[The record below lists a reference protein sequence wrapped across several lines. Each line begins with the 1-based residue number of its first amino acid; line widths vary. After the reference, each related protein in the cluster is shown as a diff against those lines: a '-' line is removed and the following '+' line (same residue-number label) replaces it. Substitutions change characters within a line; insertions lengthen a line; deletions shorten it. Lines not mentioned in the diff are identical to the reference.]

1 MIIATA
7 GHVDHGKT
15 KLLHA
20 LTGINADRLPEEQQR
35 GLTIDLG
42 YAFMPYQSI
51 TSNQHQTLGFIDVP
65 GHEKFLSNML
75 AGVGT
80 AHHAML
86 IVAGDEGM
94 MPQSH
99 EHLTILRLLAMDS
112 LTVVITK
119 SDLTTVEQQ
128 QQLEAKISLLLLQYG
143 FTQTTI
149 FHCSAIT
156 HQGIVELKQ
165 HLIELADSEQHH
177 DDSLNF
183 KLAID
188 RAFHVK
194 GSGLVVTGTAIN
206 GQINVGDSLCL
217 ISHNNLRKGHSQ
229 PQVVRV
235 KTIHAQGK
243 PAECATANQRVALN
257 ISGNIDKASLNRGD
271 WLLHT
276 APTTIIKRITV
287 KLTANQLIKHWQ
299 NVQIFHAATHTT
311 GRIALLE
318 NQQLITGD
326 SALAE
331 ISLDTPLCLTEQ
343 DRLLIRDPAQ
353 KTNLGSAIVI
363 DLLPPNR
370 GKRKP
375 QRLEYLHQR
384 AHINTLNEI
393 IEFKLQ
399 HAPQSRQQLIEQHQ
413 CNAAVISQLLA
424 ANETI
429 NQHGDYL
436 CYDSYQQALQQ
447 QIITTLEC
455 YHQQAQDNLGVGKER
470 LYRMAALNQ
479 PAAIFNAVINQLLN
493 QQLLANTRGW
503 LHLASHQLQLTAT
516 EQQWWQQIEQV
527 MLANPQPW
535 WVRDLAAEISADE
548 NEIRKLSYKLAQL
561 SYVAAIVK
569 DRYVTHDYLVKMAI
583 QVRQHT
589 AQYQKLETA
598 EFRNISQL
606 GRKVAIQL
614 LEYFDKIGFTKRKF
628 NYRELKDQDLLQGQD
643 KE

>member
-42 YAFMPYQSI
+42 YAFMAYHSPK
-51 TSNQHQTLGFIDVP
+51 SNQQQRLGFIDVP

-94 MPQSH
+94 MPQSY

-119 SDLTTVEQQ
+119 SDLTSVEQQ
-128 QQLEAKISLLLLQYG
+128 QQLEATLSQLLFQYG
-143 FTQTTI
+143 FTQATI
-149 FHCSAIT
+149 FHCSAHT
-156 HQGIVELKQ
+156 NDGINALKQ
-165 HLIELADSEQHH
+165 HLIELADNEQQH
-177 DDSLNF
+177 DNTLNF

-194 GSGLVVTGTAIN
+194 GSGLVVTGTALN

-217 ISHNNLRKGHSQ
+217 VSHNQLKKGRSQ
-229 PQVVRV
+229 PQIVRI
-235 KTIHAQGK
+235 KSIHAQGQ
-243 PAECATANQRVALN
+243 ATESATANQRVALN
-257 ISGNIDKASLNRGD
+257 ISGDIDKASLNRGD

-287 KLTANQLIKHWQ
+287 KLTANHLIKHWQ
-299 NVQIFHAATHTT
+299 NIQVFHAATHTT

-318 NQQLITGD
+318 DKQLALGET
-326 SALAE
+326 ALAE
-331 ISLDTPLCLTEQ
+331 ITLDTPLCLTEQ
-343 DRLLIRDPAQ
+343 DRLLLRDPAQ
-353 KTNLGSAIVI
+353 KINLGSAIVI

-370 GKRKP
+370 GKRTP
-375 QRLEYLHQR
+375 QRLEYLNQR
-384 AHINTLNEI
+384 ANLNALSDI

-399 HAPQSRQQLIEQHQ
+399 HAPQSRQKLLEQHQ
-413 CNAAVISQLLA
+413 CHTEVISQLLA
-424 ANETI
+424 SNTAIE
-429 NQHGDYL
+429 QYGDYL
-436 CYDSYQQALQQ
+436 CFDSYLQALQQ
-447 QIITTLEC
+447 HIIATLEQ
-455 YHQQAQDNLGVGKER
+455 YHQQAQDTLGVGKDR
-470 LYRMAALNQ
+470 LYRMTALNQ
-479 PAAIFNAVINQLLN
+479 PQVIFNAIINQLLN

-503 LHLASHQLQLTAT
+503 LHLAAHQLQLTQS
-516 EQQWWQQIEQV
+516 ELQCWHQIEQL
-527 MLANPQPW
+527 MTTDPQPW
-535 WVRDLAAEISADE
+535 WIRDLASAMGE
-548 NEIRKLSYKLAQL
+548 NEESLRKLGYKLAQL

-569 DRYVTHDYLVKMAI
+569 DRYVTHQYLVKMATE
-583 QVRQHT
+583 VRQHT

-628 NYRELKDQDLLQGQD
+628 NYRELKDQDLLQD
-643 KE
+643 

>member
-42 YAFMPYQSI
+42 YAFMAYHSPK
-51 TSNQHQTLGFIDVP
+51 SNQQQRLGFIDVP

-80 AHHAML
+80 AHHAMM

-94 MPQSH
+94 MPQSY

-119 SDLTTVEQQ
+119 SDLTSVEQQ
-128 QQLEAKISLLLLQYG
+128 QQLEATLSQLLFQYG
-143 FTQTTI
+143 FTQATI
-149 FHCSAIT
+149 FHCSAHT
-156 HQGIVELKQ
+156 NDGINALKQ
-165 HLIELADSEQHH
+165 HLIELADNEQQH
-177 DDSLNF
+177 DNTLNF

-194 GSGLVVTGTAIN
+194 GSGLVVTGTALN

-217 ISHNNLRKGHSQ
+217 VSHNQLKKGRSQ
-229 PQVVRV
+229 PQIVRI
-235 KTIHAQGK
+235 KSIHAQGQ
-243 PAECATANQRVALN
+243 ATESATANQRVALN
-257 ISGNIDKASLNRGD
+257 ISGDIDKASLNRGD

-287 KLTANQLIKHWQ
+287 KLTANHLIKHWQ
-299 NVQIFHAATHTT
+299 NIQVFHAATHTT

-318 NQQLITGD
+318 DKQLALGET
-326 SALAE
+326 ALAE
-331 ISLDTPLCLTEQ
+331 ITLDTPLCLTEQ
-343 DRLLIRDPAQ
+343 DRLLLRDPAQ
-353 KTNLGSAIVI
+353 KINLGSAIVI

-370 GKRKP
+370 GKRNP
-375 QRLEYLHQR
+375 QRLEYLNQR
-384 AHINTLNEI
+384 ANLNALSDI

-399 HAPQSRQQLIEQHQ
+399 HAPQSRQQLLEQHQ
-413 CNAAVISQLLA
+413 CHTEVISQLLA
-424 ANETI
+424 SNTAIE
-429 NQHGDYL
+429 QYGDYL

-447 QIITTLEC
+447 HIIATLEQ
-455 YHQQAQDNLGVGKER
+455 YHQQAQDTLGVGKDR
-470 LYRMAALNQ
+470 LYRMTALNQ
-479 PAAIFNAVINQLLN
+479 PQVIFNAIINQLLN

-503 LHLASHQLQLTAT
+503 LHLAAHQLQLTQP
-516 EQQWWQQIEQV
+516 ELQCWHQIEQL
-527 MLANPQPW
+527 MTTDPQPW
-535 WVRDLAAEISADE
+535 WIRDLASAMGE
-548 NEIRKLSYKLAQL
+548 NEESLRKLGYKLAQL

-569 DRYVTHDYLVKMAI
+569 DRYVTHQYLVKMATE
-583 QVRQHT
+583 VRQHT

-628 NYRELKDQDLLQGQD
+628 NYRELKDQDLLQD
-643 KE
+643 

>member
-42 YAFMPYQSI
+42 YAFMAYHSPK
-51 TSNQHQTLGFIDVP
+51 SNQQQRLGFIDVP

-94 MPQSH
+94 MPQSY

-119 SDLTTVEQQ
+119 SDLTSVEQQ
-128 QQLEAKISLLLLQYG
+128 QQLEATLSQLLFQYG
-143 FTQTTI
+143 FTQATI
-149 FHCSAIT
+149 FHCSAHT
-156 HQGIVELKQ
+156 NDGINALKQ
-165 HLIELADSEQHH
+165 HLIELADNEQQH
-177 DDSLNF
+177 DNTLNF

-194 GSGLVVTGTAIN
+194 GSGLVVTGTALN

-217 ISHNNLRKGHSQ
+217 VSHNQLKKGRSQ
-229 PQVVRV
+229 PQIVRI
-235 KTIHAQGK
+235 KSIHAQGQ
-243 PAECATANQRVALN
+243 ATESATANQRVALN
-257 ISGNIDKASLNRGD
+257 ISGDIDKASLNRGD

-287 KLTANQLIKHWQ
+287 KLTANHLIKHWQ
-299 NVQIFHAATHTT
+299 NIQVFHAATHTT

-318 NQQLITGD
+318 DKQLALGET
-326 SALAE
+326 ALAE
-331 ISLDTPLCLTEQ
+331 ITLDTPLCLTEQ
-343 DRLLIRDPAQ
+343 DRLLLRDPAQ
-353 KTNLGSAIVI
+353 KINLGSAIVI

-370 GKRKP
+370 GKRTP
-375 QRLEYLHQR
+375 QRLEYLNQR
-384 AHINTLNEI
+384 ANLNALSDI

-399 HAPQSRQQLIEQHQ
+399 HAPQSRQKLLEQHQ
-413 CNAAVISQLLA
+413 CHTEVISQLLA
-424 ANETI
+424 SNTAIE
-429 NQHGDYL
+429 QYGDYL
-436 CYDSYQQALQQ
+436 CFDSYLQALQQ
-447 QIITTLEC
+447 HIIATLEQ
-455 YHQQAQDNLGVGKER
+455 YHQQAQDTLGVGKDR
-470 LYRMAALNQ
+470 LYRMTALNQ
-479 PAAIFNAVINQLLN
+479 PQVIFNAIINQLLN

-503 LHLASHQLQLTAT
+503 LHLAAHQLQLTQP
-516 EQQWWQQIEQV
+516 ELQCWHQIEQL
-527 MLANPQPW
+527 MTTDPQPW
-535 WVRDLAAEISADE
+535 WIRDLASEIGEDE
-548 NEIRKLSYKLAQL
+548 ESLRKLGYKLAQL

-569 DRYVTHDYLVKMAI
+569 DRYVTHQYLVKMATE
-583 QVRQHT
+583 VRQHT

-628 NYRELKDQDLLQGQD
+628 NYRELKDQDLLQD
-643 KE
+643 

>member
-15 KLLHA
+15 RLLHA

-42 YAFMPYQSI
+42 YAFMPYHS
-51 TSNQHQTLGFIDVP
+51 TKSNQEQTLGFIDVP

-112 LTVVITK
+112 LTVVSTK
-119 SDLTTVEQQ
+119 SDLTTLEQQ
-128 QQLEAKISLLLLQYG
+128 QQLEATLSQLLFQYG
-143 FTQTTI
+143 FVHSTI
-149 FHCSAIT
+149 FHCSAHT
-156 HQGIVELKQ
+156 NDGIDALKQ
-165 HLIELADSEQHH
+165 HLIDLADNEQQH
-177 DDSLNF
+177 DNQLSF

-194 GSGLVVTGTAIN
+194 GAGLVVTGTALN
-206 GQINVGDSLCL
+206 GQINVGDNLCL
-217 ISHNNLRKGHSQ
+217 VSHSNLKKGHSQ
-229 PQVVRV
+229 PQMVRI
-235 KTIHAQGK
+235 KAIHAQGK
-243 PAECATANQRVALN
+243 SADYATANQRIALN
-257 ISGNIDKASLNRGD
+257 ISGDIDKANVNRGD
-271 WLLHT
+271 WLLQT

-287 KLTANQLIKHWQ
+287 KLTANQPIKHWQ
-299 NVQIFHAATHTT
+299 NTQVFHAATHTI

-318 NQQLITGD
+318 DKQLTEGHT
-326 SALAE
+326 ALAE
-331 ISLDTPLCLTEQ
+331 ITLDTPLCLTEQ
-343 DRLLIRDPAQ
+343 DRLLLRDPAQ
-353 KTNLGSAIVI
+353 KINLGSAIVI

-370 GKRKP
+370 GKRTP
-375 QRLEYLHQR
+375 QRLAYLNQR
-384 AHINTLNEI
+384 ASLDSLNDI
-393 IEFKLQ
+393 IAFKLQ
-399 HAPQSRQQLIEQHQ
+399 HAPQSRQQLLEQHQ
-413 CNAAVISQLLA
+413 CHTDIISQLLA
-424 ANETI
+424 SNTAIE
-429 NQHGDYL
+429 QYGDYL

-447 QIITTLEC
+447 HIIATLEQ
-455 YHQQAQDNLGVGKER
+455 YHQQAQDTLGVGKDR
-470 LYRMAALNQ
+470 LYRMTALNQ
-479 PAAIFNAVINQLLN
+479 PQVIFNAIINQLLD

-503 LHLASHQLQLTAT
+503 LHLAAHTLQLTAT

-527 MLANPQPW
+527 MVADPQPW
-535 WVRDLAAEISADE
+535 WIRDLASEIGEDE
-548 NEIRKLSYKLAQL
+548 AILRKLGYKLAQL

-569 DRYVTHDYLVKMAI
+569 DRYVSHQYLVHMATEI
-583 QVRQHT
+583 RQHT
-589 AQYQKLETA
+589 AQHQKLETA

-628 NYRELKDQDLLQGQD
+628 NYRELKDQDLLQD
-643 KE
+643 

>member
-42 YAFMPYQSI
+42 YAFMAYHS
-51 TSNQHQTLGFIDVP
+51 TKSNQQQRLGFIDVP

-86 IVAGDEGM
+86 VVAGDEGM
-94 MPQSH
+94 MPQSY

-128 QQLEAKISLLLLQYG
+128 QQLEATLSQLLFQYG
-143 FTQTTI
+143 FTQATI
-149 FHCSAIT
+149 FHCSAHT
-156 HQGIVELKQ
+156 NDGINALKQ
-165 HLIELADSEQHH
+165 HLIELADNEQQH
-177 DDSLNF
+177 DNTLNF

-194 GSGLVVTGTAIN
+194 GSGLVVTGTALN

-217 ISHNNLRKGHSQ
+217 VSHNQLKKGRSQ
-229 PQVVRV
+229 PQIVRI
-235 KTIHAQGK
+235 KSIHAQGQ
-243 PAECATANQRVALN
+243 ATESATANQRVALN
-257 ISGNIDKASLNRGD
+257 ISGDIDKASLNRGD

-287 KLTANQLIKHWQ
+287 KLTANHLIKHWQ
-299 NVQIFHAATHTT
+299 NIQVFHAATHTT

-318 NQQLITGD
+318 DKQLALGET
-326 SALAE
+326 ALAE
-331 ISLDTPLCLTEQ
+331 ITLDTPLCLTEQ
-343 DRLLIRDPAQ
+343 DRLLLRDPAQ
-353 KTNLGSAIVI
+353 KINLGSAIVI

-370 GKRKP
+370 GKRNP
-375 QRLEYLHQR
+375 QRLEYLNQR
-384 AHINTLNEI
+384 ASLNSLNDI
-393 IEFKLQ
+393 IAFKLQ
-399 HAPQSRQQLIEQHQ
+399 HAPQSRQQLLEQHQ
-413 CNAAVISQLLA
+413 CHTEVISQLLA
-424 ANETI
+424 SNTAIE
-429 NQHGDYL
+429 QYGDYL
-436 CYDSYQQALQQ
+436 CFDSYLQALQQ
-447 QIITTLEC
+447 HIIATLEQ
-455 YHQQAQDNLGVGKER
+455 YHQQAQDTLGVGKDR
-470 LYRMAALNQ
+470 LYRMTALNQ
-479 PAAIFNAVINQLLN
+479 PQVIFNAIINQLLN

-503 LHLASHQLQLTAT
+503 LHLAAHQLQLTQP
-516 EQQWWQQIEQV
+516 ELQCWHQIEQL
-527 MLANPQPW
+527 MTTDPQPW
-535 WVRDLAAEISADE
+535 WIRDLASAMGE
-548 NEIRKLSYKLAQL
+548 NEESLRKLGYKLAQL

-569 DRYVTHDYLVKMAI
+569 DRYVTHQYLVKMATE
-583 QVRQHT
+583 VRQHT

-628 NYRELKDQDLLQGQD
+628 NYRELKDQDLLQD
-643 KE
+643 

>member
-42 YAFMPYQSI
+42 YAFMAYHSPK
-51 TSNQHQTLGFIDVP
+51 SNQQQRLGFIDVP

-94 MPQSH
+94 MPQSY

-119 SDLTTVEQQ
+119 SDLTSVEQQ
-128 QQLEAKISLLLLQYG
+128 QQLEATLSQLLFQYG
-143 FTQTTI
+143 FTQATI
-149 FHCSAIT
+149 FHCSAHT
-156 HQGIVELKQ
+156 NDGINALKQ
-165 HLIELADSEQHH
+165 HLIELADNEQQH
-177 DDSLNF
+177 DNTLNF

-194 GSGLVVTGTAIN
+194 GSGLVVTGTALN

-217 ISHNNLRKGHSQ
+217 VSHNSLKKGHCQ
-229 PQVVRV
+229 PNIVRV
-235 KTIHAQGK
+235 KSIHAQGQ
-243 PAECATANQRVALN
+243 ATESATANQRVALN
-257 ISGNIDKASLNRGD
+257 ISGDIDKASLNRGD

-287 KLTANQLIKHWQ
+287 KLTANHLIKHWQ
-299 NVQIFHAATHTT
+299 NIQVFHAATHTT

-318 NQQLITGD
+318 DKQLALGET
-326 SALAE
+326 ALAE
-331 ISLDTPLCLTEQ
+331 ITLDTPLCLTEQ
-343 DRLLIRDPAQ
+343 DRLLLRDPAQ
-353 KTNLGSAIVI
+353 KINLGSAIVI

-370 GKRKP
+370 GKRTS
-375 QRLEYLHQR
+375 QRLDYLNQR
-384 AHINTLNEI
+384 ASLNSLNDI
-393 IEFKLQ
+393 IAFKLQ
-399 HAPQSRQQLIEQHQ
+399 HAPQSRQQLLEQHQ
-413 CNAAVISQLLA
+413 CHTEVISQLLA
-424 ANETI
+424 SNTAIE
-429 NQHGDYL
+429 QYGDYL
-436 CYDSYQQALQQ
+436 CFDSYLQALQQ
-447 QIITTLEC
+447 HIIATLEQ
-455 YHQQAQDNLGVGKER
+455 YHQQAQDTLGVGKDR
-470 LYRMAALNQ
+470 LYRMTALNQ
-479 PAAIFNAVINQLLN
+479 PQVIFNAIINQLLN

-503 LHLASHQLQLTAT
+503 LHLAAHQLQLTQP
-516 EQQWWQQIEQV
+516 ELQCWHQIEQL
-527 MLANPQPW
+527 MTTDPQPW
-535 WVRDLAAEISADE
+535 WIRDLASAMGE
-548 NEIRKLSYKLAQL
+548 NEESLRKLGYKLAQL

-569 DRYVTHDYLVKMAI
+569 DRYVTHQYLVKMATE
-583 QVRQHT
+583 VRQHT

-628 NYRELKDQDLLQGQD
+628 NYRELKDQDLLQD
-643 KE
+643 

>member
-42 YAFMPYQSI
+42 YAFMAYHSPK
-51 TSNQHQTLGFIDVP
+51 SNQQQRLGFIDVP

-94 MPQSH
+94 MPQSY

-119 SDLTTVEQQ
+119 SDLTSVEQQ
-128 QQLEAKISLLLLQYG
+128 QQLEATLSQLLFQYG
-143 FTQTTI
+143 FTQATI
-149 FHCSAIT
+149 FHCSAHT
-156 HQGIVELKQ
+156 NDGINALKQ
-165 HLIELADSEQHH
+165 HLIELADNEQQH
-177 DDSLNF
+177 DNTLNF

-194 GSGLVVTGTAIN
+194 GSGLVVTGTALN

-217 ISHNNLRKGHSQ
+217 VSHNQLKKGHSQ
-229 PQVVRV
+229 PHIVRV
-235 KTIHAQGK
+235 KSIHAQGQ
-243 PAECATANQRVALN
+243 ATESATANQRVALN
-257 ISGNIDKASLNRGD
+257 ISGDIDKASLNRGD

-299 NVQIFHAATHTT
+299 NIQVFHAATHTT

-318 NQQLITGD
+318 DKQLAEGN

-331 ISLDTPLCLTEQ
+331 ITLDTPLCLTEQ
-343 DRLLIRDPAQ
+343 DRLLLRDPAQ
-353 KTNLGSAIVI
+353 KINLGSAIVI

-370 GKRKP
+370 GKRNP
-375 QRLEYLHQR
+375 QRLEYLNQR
-384 AHINTLNEI
+384 ANLNALSDI

-399 HAPQSRQQLIEQHQ
+399 HAPQSRQQLLEQHQ
-413 CNAAVISQLLA
+413 CHTEVISQLLA
-424 ANETI
+424 SNTAIE
-429 NQHGDYL
+429 QYGDYL

-447 QIITTLEC
+447 HIIATLEQ
-455 YHQQAQDNLGVGKER
+455 YHQQAQDTLGVGKDR
-470 LYRMAALNQ
+470 LYRMTALNQ
-479 PAAIFNAVINQLLN
+479 PQVIFNAIINQLLN

-503 LHLASHQLQLTAT
+503 LHLAAHQLQLTQP
-516 EQQWWQQIEQV
+516 ELQCWHQIEQL
-527 MLANPQPW
+527 MTTDPQPW
-535 WVRDLAAEISADE
+535 WIRDLASAMGEDE
-548 NEIRKLSYKLAQL
+548 ESLRKLGYKLAQL

-569 DRYVTHDYLVKMAI
+569 DRYVSHQYLVQMATEI
-583 QVRQHT
+583 RQHT
-589 AQYQKLETA
+589 AQHQKLETA

-628 NYRELKDQDLLQGQD
+628 NYRELKDQDLLQD
-643 KE
+643 

>member
-42 YAFMPYQSI
+42 YAFMAYHSPK
-51 TSNQHQTLGFIDVP
+51 SNQQQRLGFIDVP

-80 AHHAML
+80 AHHAMM

-94 MPQSH
+94 MPQSY

-119 SDLTTVEQQ
+119 SDLTSVEQQ
-128 QQLEAKISLLLLQYG
+128 QQLEATLSQLLFQYG
-143 FTQTTI
+143 FSQATI
-149 FHCSAIT
+149 FHCSAHT
-156 HQGIVELKQ
+156 NDGINALKQ
-165 HLIELADSEQHH
+165 HLIELADNEQQH
-177 DDSLNF
+177 DNTLNF

-194 GSGLVVTGTAIN
+194 GSGLVVTGTALN

-217 ISHNNLRKGHSQ
+217 VSHNQLKKGRSQ
-229 PQVVRV
+229 PQIVRI
-235 KTIHAQGK
+235 KSIHAQGQ
-243 PAECATANQRVALN
+243 ATESATANQRVALN
-257 ISGNIDKASLNRGD
+257 ISGDIDKASLNRGD

-287 KLTANQLIKHWQ
+287 KLTANHLIKHWQ
-299 NVQIFHAATHTT
+299 NIQVFHAATHTT

-318 NQQLITGD
+318 DKQLALGET
-326 SALAE
+326 ALAE
-331 ISLDTPLCLTEQ
+331 ITLDTPLFLTEQ
-343 DRLLIRDPAQ
+343 DRLLLRDPAQ
-353 KTNLGSAIVI
+353 KINLGSAIVI

-370 GKRKP
+370 GKRNP
-375 QRLEYLHQR
+375 QRLEYLNQR
-384 AHINTLNEI
+384 ASLNSLNDI
-393 IEFKLQ
+393 IAFKLQ
-399 HAPQSRQQLIEQHQ
+399 HAPQSRQQLLEQHQ
-413 CNAAVISQLLA
+413 CHTEVISQLLA
-424 ANETI
+424 SNTAIE
-429 NQHGDYL
+429 QYGDYL
-436 CYDSYQQALQQ
+436 CFDSYLQALQQ
-447 QIITTLEC
+447 HIIATLEQ
-455 YHQQAQDNLGVGKER
+455 YHQQAQDTLGVGKDR
-470 LYRMAALNQ
+470 LYRMTALNQ
-479 PAAIFNAVINQLLN
+479 PQVIFNAIINQLLN

-503 LHLASHQLQLTAT
+503 LHLAAHQLQLTQP
-516 EQQWWQQIEQV
+516 ELQCWHQIEQL
-527 MLANPQPW
+527 MTTDPQPW
-535 WVRDLAAEISADE
+535 WIRDLASAMGE
-548 NEIRKLSYKLAQL
+548 NEESLRKLGYKLAQL

-569 DRYVTHDYLVKMAI
+569 DRYVTHQYLVKMATE
-583 QVRQHT
+583 VRQHT

-628 NYRELKDQDLLQGQD
+628 NYRELKDQDLLQD
-643 KE
+643 

>member
-42 YAFMPYQSI
+42 YAFMAYHSAK
-51 TSNQHQTLGFIDVP
+51 SNQQQRLGFIDVP

-94 MPQSH
+94 MPQSY

-119 SDLTTVEQQ
+119 SDLTSVEQQ
-128 QQLEAKISLLLLQYG
+128 QQLEATLSQLLFQYG
-143 FTQTTI
+143 FTQATI
-149 FHCSAIT
+149 FHCSAHT
-156 HQGIVELKQ
+156 NDGINALKQ
-165 HLIELADSEQHH
+165 HLIELADNEQQH
-177 DDSLNF
+177 DNTLNF

-194 GSGLVVTGTAIN
+194 GSGLVVTGTALN

-217 ISHNNLRKGHSQ
+217 VSHSNLKKGHSQ
-229 PQVVRV
+229 PHIVRV
-235 KTIHAQGK
+235 KSIHAQGQ
-243 PAECATANQRVALN
+243 ATESATANQRVALN
-257 ISGNIDKASLNRGD
+257 ISGDIDKASLNRGD

-287 KLTANQLIKHWQ
+287 KLTANHLIKHWQ
-299 NVQIFHAATHTT
+299 NIQVFHAATHTT

-318 NQQLITGD
+318 DKQLAEGN

-331 ISLDTPLCLTEQ
+331 ITLDTPLCLTEQ
-343 DRLLIRDPAQ
+343 DRLLLRDPAQ
-353 KTNLGSAIVI
+353 KINLGSAIVI

-370 GKRKP
+370 GKRTP
-375 QRLEYLHQR
+375 QRLDYLNQR
-384 AHINTLNEI
+384 ASLNSLNDI
-393 IEFKLQ
+393 IAFKLQ
-399 HAPQSRQQLIEQHQ
+399 HAPQSRQQLLEQHQ
-413 CNAAVISQLLA
+413 CHTEVISQLLA
-424 ANETI
+424 SNTAIE
-429 NQHGDYL
+429 QYGDYL

-447 QIITTLEC
+447 HIIATLEQ
-455 YHQQAQDNLGVGKER
+455 YHQQAQDTLGVGKDR
-470 LYRMAALNQ
+470 LYRMTALNQ
-479 PAAIFNAVINQLLN
+479 PQVIFNAIINQLLN

-503 LHLASHQLQLTAT
+503 LHLAAHQLQLTQP
-516 EQQWWQQIEQV
+516 ELQCWQQIEQL
-527 MLANPQPW
+527 MTTDPQPW
-535 WVRDLAAEISADE
+535 WIRDLASAMGE
-548 NEIRKLSYKLAQL
+548 NEESLRKLGYKLAQL

-569 DRYVTHDYLVKMAI
+569 DRYVTHEYLVKMATE
-583 QVRQHT
+583 VRQHT

-628 NYRELKDQDLLQGQD
+628 NYRELKDQDLLQD
-643 KE
+643 

>member
-42 YAFMPYQSI
+42 YAFMAYHSPK
-51 TSNQHQTLGFIDVP
+51 SNQQQRLGFIDVP

-94 MPQSH
+94 MPQSY

-119 SDLTTVEQQ
+119 SDLTSVEQQ
-128 QQLEAKISLLLLQYG
+128 QQLEATLSQLLFQYG
-143 FTQTTI
+143 FTQATI
-149 FHCSAIT
+149 FHCSAHT
-156 HQGIVELKQ
+156 NDGINALKQ
-165 HLIELADSEQHH
+165 HLIELADNEQQH
-177 DDSLNF
+177 DNTLNF

-194 GSGLVVTGTAIN
+194 GSGLVVTGTALN

-217 ISHNNLRKGHSQ
+217 VSHNQLKKGRSQ
-229 PQVVRV
+229 PQIVRI
-235 KTIHAQGK
+235 KSIHAQGQ
-243 PAECATANQRVALN
+243 ATESATANQRVALN
-257 ISGNIDKASLNRGD
+257 ISGDIDKASLNRGD

-287 KLTANQLIKHWQ
+287 KLTANHLIKHWQ
-299 NVQIFHAATHTT
+299 NIQVFHAATHTT

-318 NQQLITGD
+318 DKQLALGET
-326 SALAE
+326 ALAE
-331 ISLDTPLCLTEQ
+331 ITLDTPLCLTEQ
-343 DRLLIRDPAQ
+343 DRLLLRDPAQ
-353 KTNLGSAIVI
+353 KINLGSAIVI

-370 GKRKP
+370 GKRTP
-375 QRLEYLHQR
+375 QRLEYLNQR
-384 AHINTLNEI
+384 ANLNALSDI

-399 HAPQSRQQLIEQHQ
+399 HAPQSRQKLLEQHQ
-413 CNAAVISQLLA
+413 CHTEVISQLLA
-424 ANETI
+424 SNTAIE
-429 NQHGDYL
+429 QYGDYL
-436 CYDSYQQALQQ
+436 CFDSYLQALQQ
-447 QIITTLEC
+447 HIIATLEQ
-455 YHQQAQDNLGVGKER
+455 YHQQAQDTLGVGKDR
-470 LYRMAALNQ
+470 LYRMTALNQ
-479 PAAIFNAVINQLLN
+479 PQVIFNAIINQLLN

-503 LHLASHQLQLTAT
+503 LHLAAHQLQLTQS
-516 EQQWWQQIEQV
+516 ELQCWHQIEQL
-527 MLANPQPW
+527 MTTDPQPW
-535 WVRDLAAEISADE
+535 WIRDLASEIGEDE
-548 NEIRKLSYKLAQL
+548 ESLRKLGYKLAQL

-569 DRYVTHDYLVKMAI
+569 DRYVTHQYLVKMATE
-583 QVRQHT
+583 VRQHT

-628 NYRELKDQDLLQGQD
+628 NYRELKDQDLLQD
-643 KE
+643 

>member
-42 YAFMPYQSI
+42 YAFMAYHSPK
-51 TSNQHQTLGFIDVP
+51 SNQQQRLGFIDVP

-94 MPQSH
+94 MPQSY

-119 SDLTTVEQQ
+119 SDLTSVEQQ
-128 QQLEAKISLLLLQYG
+128 QQLEATLSQLLFQYG
-143 FTQTTI
+143 FTQATI
-149 FHCSAIT
+149 FHCSAHT
-156 HQGIVELKQ
+156 NDGINALKQ
-165 HLIELADSEQHH
+165 HLIELADNEQQH
-177 DDSLNF
+177 DNTLNF

-194 GSGLVVTGTAIN
+194 GSGLVVTGTALN

-217 ISHNNLRKGHSQ
+217 VSHNQLKKGRSQ
-229 PQVVRV
+229 PQIVRI
-235 KTIHAQGK
+235 KSIHAQGQ
-243 PAECATANQRVALN
+243 ATESATANQRVALN
-257 ISGNIDKASLNRGD
+257 ISGDIDKASLNRGD

-287 KLTANQLIKHWQ
+287 KLTANHLIKHWQ
-299 NVQIFHAATHTT
+299 NIQVFHAATHTT

-318 NQQLITGD
+318 DKQLALGET
-326 SALAE
+326 ALAE
-331 ISLDTPLCLTEQ
+331 ITLDTPLCLTEQ
-343 DRLLIRDPAQ
+343 DRLLLRDPAQ
-353 KTNLGSAIVI
+353 KINLGSAIVI

-370 GKRKP
+370 GKRTP
-375 QRLEYLHQR
+375 QRLDYLNQR
-384 AHINTLNEI
+384 ASLNSLNDI
-393 IEFKLQ
+393 IAFKLQ
-399 HAPQSRQQLIEQHQ
+399 HAPQSRQQLLEQHQ
-413 CNAAVISQLLA
+413 CHTEVISQLLA
-424 ANETI
+424 SNTAIE
-429 NQHGDYL
+429 QYGDYL
-436 CYDSYQQALQQ
+436 CFDSYLQALQQ
-447 QIITTLEC
+447 HIIATLEQ
-455 YHQQAQDNLGVGKER
+455 YHQQAQDTLGVGKDR
-470 LYRMAALNQ
+470 LYRMTALNQ
-479 PAAIFNAVINQLLN
+479 PQVIFNAIINQLLN

-503 LHLASHQLQLTAT
+503 LHLAAHQLQLTQP
-516 EQQWWQQIEQV
+516 ELQCWHQIEQL
-527 MLANPQPW
+527 MTTDPQPW
-535 WVRDLAAEISADE
+535 WIRDLASAMGE
-548 NEIRKLSYKLAQL
+548 NEESLRKLGYKLAQL

-569 DRYVTHDYLVKMAI
+569 DRYVSHQYLVQMATEI
-583 QVRQHT
+583 RQHT
-589 AQYQKLETA
+589 AQHQKLETA
-598 EFRNISQL
+598 EFRNISKL

-628 NYRELKDQDLLQGQD
+628 NYRELKDQDLLQD
-643 KE
+643 

>member
-42 YAFMPYQSI
+42 YAFMAYHSEK
-51 TSNQHQTLGFIDVP
+51 SNQQQRLGFIDVP

-94 MPQSH
+94 MPQSY

-119 SDLTTVEQQ
+119 SDLTSVEQQ
-128 QQLEAKISLLLLQYG
+128 QQLEATLSQLLFQYG
-143 FTQTTI
+143 FTQATI
-149 FHCSAIT
+149 FHCSAHT
-156 HQGIVELKQ
+156 NDGINALKQ
-165 HLIELADSEQHH
+165 HLIELADNEQQH
-177 DDSLNF
+177 DNTLNF

-194 GSGLVVTGTAIN
+194 GSGLVVTGTALN

-217 ISHNNLRKGHSQ
+217 VSHNQLKKGRSQ
-229 PQVVRV
+229 PQIVRI
-235 KTIHAQGK
+235 KSIHAQGQ
-243 PAECATANQRVALN
+243 ATESATANQRVALN
-257 ISGNIDKASLNRGD
+257 ISGDIDKASLNRGD

-287 KLTANQLIKHWQ
+287 KLTANHLIKHWQ
-299 NVQIFHAATHTT
+299 NIQVFHAATHTT

-318 NQQLITGD
+318 DKQLALGET
-326 SALAE
+326 ALAE
-331 ISLDTPLCLTEQ
+331 ITLDTPLFLTEQ
-343 DRLLIRDPAQ
+343 DRLLLRDPAQ
-353 KTNLGSAIVI
+353 KINLGSAIVI

-370 GKRKP
+370 GKRNP
-375 QRLEYLHQR
+375 QRLEYLNQR
-384 AHINTLNEI
+384 ANLNALSDI

-399 HAPQSRQQLIEQHQ
+399 HAPQSRQQLLEQHQ
-413 CNAAVISQLLA
+413 CHTEVISQLLA
-424 ANETI
+424 SNTAIE
-429 NQHGDYL
+429 QYGDYL

-447 QIITTLEC
+447 HIIATLEQ
-455 YHQQAQDNLGVGKER
+455 YHQQAQDTLGVGKDR
-470 LYRMAALNQ
+470 LYRMTALNQ
-479 PAAIFNAVINQLLN
+479 PQVIFNAIINQLLN

-503 LHLASHQLQLTAT
+503 LHLAAHQLQLTQS
-516 EQQWWQQIEQV
+516 ELQCWHQIEQL
-527 MLANPQPW
+527 MTTDPQPW
-535 WVRDLAAEISADE
+535 WIRDLASEIGE
-548 NEIRKLSYKLAQL
+548 NEESLRKLGYKLAQL

-569 DRYVTHDYLVKMAI
+569 DRYVTHQYLVKMATE
-583 QVRQHT
+583 VRQHT

-628 NYRELKDQDLLQGQD
+628 NYRELKDQDLLQD
-643 KE
+643 

>member
-42 YAFMPYQSI
+42 YAFMAYHSPK
-51 TSNQHQTLGFIDVP
+51 SNQQQRLGFIDVP

-94 MPQSH
+94 MPQSY

-119 SDLTTVEQQ
+119 SDLTSVEQQ
-128 QQLEAKISLLLLQYG
+128 QQLEATLSQLLFQYG
-143 FTQTTI
+143 FTQATI
-149 FHCSAIT
+149 FHCSAHT
-156 HQGIVELKQ
+156 NDGINALKQ
-165 HLIELADSEQHH
+165 HLIELADNEQQH
-177 DDSLNF
+177 DNTLNF

-194 GSGLVVTGTAIN
+194 GSGLVVTGTALN

-217 ISHNNLRKGHSQ
+217 VSHNQLKKGRSQ
-229 PQVVRV
+229 PQIVRI
-235 KTIHAQGK
+235 KSIHAQGQ
-243 PAECATANQRVALN
+243 ATESATANQRVALN
-257 ISGNIDKASLNRGD
+257 ISGDIDKANLNRGD

-287 KLTANQLIKHWQ
+287 KLTANHLIKHWQ
-299 NVQIFHAATHTT
+299 NIQVFHAATHTT

-318 NQQLITGD
+318 DKQLALGET
-326 SALAE
+326 ALAE
-331 ISLDTPLCLTEQ
+331 ITLDTPLCLTEQ
-343 DRLLIRDPAQ
+343 DRLLLRDPAQ
-353 KTNLGSAIVI
+353 KINLGSAIVI

-370 GKRKP
+370 GKRNP
-375 QRLEYLHQR
+375 QRLEYLNQR
-384 AHINTLNEI
+384 ANLNALSDI

-399 HAPQSRQQLIEQHQ
+399 HAPQSRQQLLEQHQ
-413 CNAAVISQLLA
+413 CHTEVISQLLA
-424 ANETI
+424 SNTAIE
-429 NQHGDYL
+429 QYGDYL
-436 CYDSYQQALQQ
+436 CFDSYLQALQQ
-447 QIITTLEC
+447 HIIATLEQ
-455 YHQQAQDNLGVGKER
+455 YHQQAQDTLGVGKDR
-470 LYRMAALNQ
+470 LYRMTALNQ
-479 PAAIFNAVINQLLN
+479 PQVIFNAIINQLLN

-503 LHLASHQLQLTAT
+503 LHLAAHQLQLTQP
-516 EQQWWQQIEQV
+516 ELQCWHQIEQL
-527 MLANPQPW
+527 MTTDPQPW
-535 WVRDLAAEISADE
+535 WIRDLASEIGEDE
-548 NEIRKLSYKLAQL
+548 ESLRKLGYKLAQL

-569 DRYVTHDYLVKMAI
+569 DRYVTHQYLVKMATE
-583 QVRQHT
+583 VRQHT
-589 AQYQKLETA
+589 AQHQKLETA
-598 EFRNISQL
+598 EFRNISKL

-628 NYRELKDQDLLQGQD
+628 NYRELKDQDLLQD
-643 KE
+643 

>member
-42 YAFMPYQSI
+42 YAFMAYHSPK
-51 TSNQHQTLGFIDVP
+51 SNQQQRLGFIDVP

-94 MPQSH
+94 MPQSY

-119 SDLTTVEQQ
+119 SDLTSVEQQ
-128 QQLEAKISLLLLQYG
+128 QQLEATLSQLLFQYG
-143 FTQTTI
+143 FTQATI
-149 FHCSAIT
+149 FHCSAHT
-156 HQGIVELKQ
+156 NDGINALKQ
-165 HLIELADSEQHH
+165 HLIELADNEQQH
-177 DDSLNF
+177 DNTLNF

-194 GSGLVVTGTAIN
+194 GSGLVVTGTALN

-217 ISHNNLRKGHSQ
+217 VSHNQLKKGRSQ
-229 PQVVRV
+229 PQIVRI
-235 KTIHAQGK
+235 KSIHAQGQ
-243 PAECATANQRVALN
+243 ATESATANQRVALN
-257 ISGNIDKASLNRGD
+257 ISGDIDKASLNRGD

-287 KLTANQLIKHWQ
+287 KLTANHLIKHWQ
-299 NVQIFHAATHTT
+299 NIQVFHAATHTT

-318 NQQLITGD
+318 DKQLALGET
-326 SALAE
+326 ALAE
-331 ISLDTPLCLTEQ
+331 ITLDTPLCLTEQ
-343 DRLLIRDPAQ
+343 DRLLLRDPAQ
-353 KTNLGSAIVI
+353 KINLGSAIVI

-370 GKRKP
+370 GKRNP
-375 QRLEYLHQR
+375 QRLEYLNQR
-384 AHINTLNEI
+384 ASLNSLNDI
-393 IEFKLQ
+393 IAFKLQ
-399 HAPQSRQQLIEQHQ
+399 HAPQSRQQLLEQHQ
-413 CNAAVISQLLA
+413 CHTDIISQLLA
-424 ANETI
+424 SNTAIE
-429 NQHGDYL
+429 QYGDYL
-436 CYDSYQQALQQ
+436 CFDSYLQALQQ
-447 QIITTLEC
+447 HIIATLEQ
-455 YHQQAQDNLGVGKER
+455 YHQQAQDTLGVGKDR
-470 LYRMAALNQ
+470 LYRMTALNQ
-479 PAAIFNAVINQLLN
+479 PQVIFNAIINQLLN

-503 LHLASHQLQLTAT
+503 LHLAAHQLQLTQS
-516 EQQWWQQIEQV
+516 ELQCWHQIEQL
-527 MLANPQPW
+527 MTTDPQPW
-535 WVRDLAAEISADE
+535 WIRDLASAMDE
-548 NEIRKLSYKLAQL
+548 NEESLRKLGYKLAQL

-569 DRYVTHDYLVKMAI
+569 DRYVSHQYLVQMATEI
-583 QVRQHT
+583 RQHT
-589 AQYQKLETA
+589 AQHQKLETA

-628 NYRELKDQDLLQGQD
+628 NYRELKDQDLLQD
-643 KE
+643 

>member
-42 YAFMPYQSI
+42 YAFMAYHSPK
-51 TSNQHQTLGFIDVP
+51 SNQQQRLGFIDVP

-86 IVAGDEGM
+86 VVAGDEGM
-94 MPQSH
+94 MPQSY

-128 QQLEAKISLLLLQYG
+128 QQLEATLSQLLFQYG
-143 FTQTTI
+143 FTQATI
-149 FHCSAIT
+149 FHCSAHT
-156 HQGIVELKQ
+156 NDGINALKQ
-165 HLIELADSEQHH
+165 HLIELADNEQQH
-177 DDSLNF
+177 DNTLNF

-194 GSGLVVTGTAIN
+194 GSGLVVTGTALN

-217 ISHNNLRKGHSQ
+217 VSHNQLKKGRSQ
-229 PQVVRV
+229 PQIVRI
-235 KTIHAQGK
+235 KSIHAQGQ
-243 PAECATANQRVALN
+243 ATESATANQRVALN
-257 ISGNIDKASLNRGD
+257 ISGDIDKASLNRGD

-287 KLTANQLIKHWQ
+287 KLTANHLIKHWQ
-299 NVQIFHAATHTT
+299 NIQVFHAATHTT

-318 NQQLITGD
+318 DKQLALGET
-326 SALAE
+326 ALAE
-331 ISLDTPLCLTEQ
+331 ITLDTPLCLTEQ
-343 DRLLIRDPAQ
+343 DRLLLRDPAQ
-353 KTNLGSAIVI
+353 KINLGSAIVI

-370 GKRKP
+370 GKRTP
-375 QRLEYLHQR
+375 QRLEYLNQR
-384 AHINTLNEI
+384 ANLNALSDI

-399 HAPQSRQQLIEQHQ
+399 HAPQSRQKLLEQHQ
-413 CNAAVISQLLA
+413 CHTEVISQLLA
-424 ANETI
+424 SNTAIE
-429 NQHGDYL
+429 QYGDYL
-436 CYDSYQQALQQ
+436 CFDSYLQALQQ
-447 QIITTLEC
+447 HIIATLEQ
-455 YHQQAQDNLGVGKER
+455 YHQQAQDTLGVGKDR
-470 LYRMAALNQ
+470 LYRMTALNQ
-479 PAAIFNAVINQLLN
+479 PQVIFNAIINQLLN

-503 LHLASHQLQLTAT
+503 LHLAAHQLQLTQS
-516 EQQWWQQIEQV
+516 ELQCWHQIEQL
-527 MLANPQPW
+527 MTTDPQPW
-535 WVRDLAAEISADE
+535 WIRDLASEIGEDE
-548 NEIRKLSYKLAQL
+548 ESLRKLGYKLAQL

-569 DRYVTHDYLVKMAI
+569 DRYVTHQYLVKMATE
-583 QVRQHT
+583 VRQHT

-628 NYRELKDQDLLQGQD
+628 NYRELKDQDLLQD
-643 KE
+643 

>member
-42 YAFMPYQSI
+42 YAFMAYHSPK
-51 TSNQHQTLGFIDVP
+51 SNQQQRLGFIDVP

-94 MPQSH
+94 MPQSY

-119 SDLTTVEQQ
+119 SDLTSVEQQ
-128 QQLEAKISLLLLQYG
+128 QQLEATLSQLLFQYG
-143 FTQTTI
+143 FTQATI
-149 FHCSAIT
+149 FHCSAHT
-156 HQGIVELKQ
+156 NDGINALKQ
-165 HLIELADSEQHH
+165 HLIELADNEQQH
-177 DDSLNF
+177 DNTLNF

-194 GSGLVVTGTAIN
+194 GSGLVVTGTALN

-217 ISHNNLRKGHSQ
+217 VSHNQLKKGRSQ
-229 PQVVRV
+229 PQIVRI
-235 KTIHAQGK
+235 KSIHAQGQ
-243 PAECATANQRVALN
+243 ATESATANQRVALN
-257 ISGNIDKASLNRGD
+257 ISGDIDKASLNRGD

-287 KLTANQLIKHWQ
+287 KLTANHLIKHWQ
-299 NVQIFHAATHTT
+299 NIQVFHAATHTT

-318 NQQLITGD
+318 DKQLALGET
-326 SALAE
+326 ALAE
-331 ISLDTPLCLTEQ
+331 ITLDTPLCLTEQ
-343 DRLLIRDPAQ
+343 DRLLLRDPAQ
-353 KTNLGSAIVI
+353 KINLGSAIVI

-370 GKRKP
+370 GKRNP
-375 QRLEYLHQR
+375 QRLEYLNQR
-384 AHINTLNEI
+384 ANLNALSDI

-399 HAPQSRQQLIEQHQ
+399 HAPQSRQQLLEQHQ
-413 CNAAVISQLLA
+413 CHTEVISQLLA
-424 ANETI
+424 SNTAIE
-429 NQHGDYL
+429 QYGDYL

-447 QIITTLEC
+447 HIIATLEQ
-455 YHQQAQDNLGVGKER
+455 YHQQAQDTLGVGKDR
-470 LYRMAALNQ
+470 LYRMTALNQ
-479 PAAIFNAVINQLLN
+479 PQVIFNAIINQLLN

-503 LHLASHQLQLTAT
+503 LHLAAHQLQLTQP
-516 EQQWWQQIEQV
+516 ELQCWHQIEQL
-527 MLANPQPW
+527 MTTDPQPW
-535 WVRDLAAEISADE
+535 WIRDLASAMGE
-548 NEIRKLSYKLAQL
+548 NEESLRKLGYKLAQL

-569 DRYVTHDYLVKMAI
+569 DRYVTHQYLVKMATE
-583 QVRQHT
+583 VRQHT

-628 NYRELKDQDLLQGQD
+628 NYRELKDQDLLQD
-643 KE
+643 

>member
-42 YAFMPYQSI
+42 YAFMAYHSPK
-51 TSNQHQTLGFIDVP
+51 SNQQQRLGFIDVP

-94 MPQSH
+94 MPQSY

-119 SDLTTVEQQ
+119 SDLTSVEQQ
-128 QQLEAKISLLLLQYG
+128 QQLEATLSQLLFQYG
-143 FTQTTI
+143 FTQATI
-149 FHCSAIT
+149 FHCSAHT
-156 HQGIVELKQ
+156 NDGINALKQ
-165 HLIELADSEQHH
+165 HLIELADNEQQH
-177 DDSLNF
+177 DNTLNF

-194 GSGLVVTGTAIN
+194 GSGLVVTGTALN

-217 ISHNNLRKGHSQ
+217 VSHNSLKKGHCQ
-229 PQVVRV
+229 PNIVRV
-235 KTIHAQGK
+235 KSIHAQGQ
-243 PAECATANQRVALN
+243 ATESATANQRVALN
-257 ISGNIDKASLNRGD
+257 ISGDIDKASLNRGD

-287 KLTANQLIKHWQ
+287 KLTANHLIKHWQ
-299 NVQIFHAATHTT
+299 NIQVFHAATHTT

-318 NQQLITGD
+318 DKQLALGET
-326 SALAE
+326 ALAE
-331 ISLDTPLCLTEQ
+331 ITLDTPLCLTEQ
-343 DRLLIRDPAQ
+343 DRLLLRDPAQ
-353 KTNLGSAIVI
+353 KINLGSAIVI

-370 GKRKP
+370 GKRTS
-375 QRLEYLHQR
+375 QRLDYLNQR
-384 AHINTLNEI
+384 ASLNSLNDI
-393 IEFKLQ
+393 IAFKLQ
-399 HAPQSRQQLIEQHQ
+399 HAPQSRQQLLEQHQ
-413 CNAAVISQLLA
+413 CHTEVISQLLA
-424 ANETI
+424 SNTAIE
-429 NQHGDYL
+429 QYGDYL
-436 CYDSYQQALQQ
+436 CFDSYLQALQQ
-447 QIITTLEC
+447 HIIATLEQ
-455 YHQQAQDNLGVGKER
+455 YHQQAQDTLGVGKDR
-470 LYRMAALNQ
+470 LYRMTALNQ
-479 PAAIFNAVINQLLN
+479 PQVIFNAIINQLLN

-503 LHLASHQLQLTAT
+503 LHLAAHQLQLTQP
-516 EQQWWQQIEQV
+516 ELQCWHQIEQL
-527 MLANPQPW
+527 MTTDPQPW
-535 WVRDLAAEISADE
+535 WIRDLASEMGE
-548 NEIRKLSYKLAQL
+548 NEESLRKLGYKLAQL

-569 DRYVTHDYLVKMAI
+569 DRYVTHQYLVKMATE
-583 QVRQHT
+583 VRQHT

-628 NYRELKDQDLLQGQD
+628 NYRELKDQDLLQD
-643 KE
+643 

>member
-42 YAFMPYQSI
+42 YAFMAYHSPK
-51 TSNQHQTLGFIDVP
+51 SNQQQRLGFIDVP

-94 MPQSH
+94 MPQSY

-119 SDLTTVEQQ
+119 SDLTSVEQQ
-128 QQLEAKISLLLLQYG
+128 QQLEATLSQLLFQYG
-143 FTQTTI
+143 FTQATI
-149 FHCSAIT
+149 FHCSAHT
-156 HQGIVELKQ
+156 NDGINALKQ
-165 HLIELADSEQHH
+165 HLIELADNEQQH
-177 DDSLNF
+177 DNTLNF

-194 GSGLVVTGTAIN
+194 GSGLVVTGTALN

-217 ISHNNLRKGHSQ
+217 VSHNQLKKGRSQ
-229 PQVVRV
+229 PQIVRI
-235 KTIHAQGK
+235 KSIHAQGQ
-243 PAECATANQRVALN
+243 ATESATANQRVALN
-257 ISGNIDKASLNRGD
+257 ISGDIDKASLNRGD

-287 KLTANQLIKHWQ
+287 KLTANHLIKHWQ
-299 NVQIFHAATHTT
+299 NIQVFHAATHTT

-318 NQQLITGD
+318 DKQLALGET
-326 SALAE
+326 ALAE
-331 ISLDTPLCLTEQ
+331 ITLDTPLCLTEQ
-343 DRLLIRDPAQ
+343 DRLLLRDPAQ
-353 KTNLGSAIVI
+353 KINLGSAIVI

-370 GKRKP
+370 GKRNP
-375 QRLEYLHQR
+375 QRLEYLNQR
-384 AHINTLNEI
+384 ASLNSLNDI
-393 IEFKLQ
+393 IAFKLQ
-399 HAPQSRQQLIEQHQ
+399 HAPQSRQQLLEQHQ
-413 CNAAVISQLLA
+413 CHTEVISQLLA
-424 ANETI
+424 SNTAIE
-429 NQHGDYL
+429 QYGDYL
-436 CYDSYQQALQQ
+436 CFDSYLQALQQ
-447 QIITTLEC
+447 HIIATLEQ
-455 YHQQAQDNLGVGKER
+455 YHQQAQDTLGVGKDR
-470 LYRMAALNQ
+470 LYRMTALNQ
-479 PAAIFNAVINQLLN
+479 PQVIFNAIINQLLN

-503 LHLASHQLQLTAT
+503 LHLAAHQLQLTQP
-516 EQQWWQQIEQV
+516 ELQCWHQIEQL
-527 MLANPQPW
+527 MTTDPQPW
-535 WVRDLAAEISADE
+535 WIRDLASAMGE
-548 NEIRKLSYKLAQL
+548 NEESLRKLGYKLAQL

-569 DRYVTHDYLVKMAI
+569 DRYVTHQYLVKMATE
-583 QVRQHT
+583 VRQHT

-628 NYRELKDQDLLQGQD
+628 NYRELKDQDLLQD
-643 KE
+643 

>member
-42 YAFMPYQSI
+42 YAFMAYHSQK
-51 TSNQHQTLGFIDVP
+51 SNQQQRLGFIDVP

-94 MPQSH
+94 MPQSY

-119 SDLTTVEQQ
+119 SDLTSVEQQ
-128 QQLEAKISLLLLQYG
+128 QQLEATLSQLLFQYG
-143 FTQTTI
+143 FTQATI
-149 FHCSAIT
+149 FHCSAHT
-156 HQGIVELKQ
+156 NDGINALKQ
-165 HLIELADSEQHH
+165 HLIELADNEQQH
-177 DDSLNF
+177 DNTLNF

-194 GSGLVVTGTAIN
+194 GSGLVVTGTALN

-217 ISHNNLRKGHSQ
+217 VSHNQLKKGRSQ
-229 PQVVRV
+229 PQIVRI
-235 KTIHAQGK
+235 KSIHAQGQ
-243 PAECATANQRVALN
+243 ATESATANQRVALN
-257 ISGNIDKASLNRGD
+257 ISGDIDKASLNRGD

-287 KLTANQLIKHWQ
+287 KLTANHLIKHWQ
-299 NVQIFHAATHTT
+299 NIQVFHAATHTT

-318 NQQLITGD
+318 DKQLALGET
-326 SALAE
+326 ALAE
-331 ISLDTPLCLTEQ
+331 ITLDTPLCLTEQ
-343 DRLLIRDPAQ
+343 DRLLLRDPAQ
-353 KTNLGSAIVI
+353 KINLGSAIVI

-375 QRLEYLHQR
+375 QRLEYLNQR
-384 AHINTLNEI
+384 ASLNSLNDI
-393 IEFKLQ
+393 IAFKLQ
-399 HAPQSRQQLIEQHQ
+399 HAPQSRQQLLEQHQ
-413 CNAAVISQLLA
+413 CHTEVISQLLA
-424 ANETI
+424 SNTAIE
-429 NQHGDYL
+429 QYGDYL
-436 CYDSYQQALQQ
+436 CFDSYLQALQQ
-447 QIITTLEC
+447 HIIATLEQ
-455 YHQQAQDNLGVGKER
+455 YHQQAQDTLGVGKDR
-470 LYRMAALNQ
+470 LYRMTALNQ
-479 PAAIFNAVINQLLN
+479 PQVIFNAIINQLLN

-503 LHLASHQLQLTAT
+503 LHLAAHQLQLTQP
-516 EQQWWQQIEQV
+516 ELQCWHQIEQL
-527 MLANPQPW
+527 MTTDPQPW
-535 WVRDLAAEISADE
+535 WIRDLASAMGE
-548 NEIRKLSYKLAQL
+548 NEESLRKLGYKLAQL

-569 DRYVTHDYLVKMAI
+569 DRYVTHQYLVKMATE
-583 QVRQHT
+583 VRQHT

-628 NYRELKDQDLLQGQD
+628 NYRELKDQDLLQD
-643 KE
+643 

>member
-42 YAFMPYQSI
+42 YAFMAYHSPK
-51 TSNQHQTLGFIDVP
+51 SNQQQRLGFIDVP

-94 MPQSH
+94 MPQSY

-119 SDLTTVEQQ
+119 SDLTSVEQQ
-128 QQLEAKISLLLLQYG
+128 QQLEATLSQLLFQYG
-143 FTQTTI
+143 FTQATI
-149 FHCSAIT
+149 FHCSAHT
-156 HQGIVELKQ
+156 NDGINALKQ
-165 HLIELADSEQHH
+165 HLIELADNEQQH
-177 DDSLNF
+177 DNTLNF

-194 GSGLVVTGTAIN
+194 GSGLVVTGTALN

-217 ISHNNLRKGHSQ
+217 VSHNQLKKGRSQ
-229 PQVVRV
+229 PQIVRI
-235 KTIHAQGK
+235 KSIHAQGQ
-243 PAECATANQRVALN
+243 ATESATANQRVALN
-257 ISGNIDKASLNRGD
+257 ISGDIDKASLNRGD

-287 KLTANQLIKHWQ
+287 KLTANHLIKHWQ
-299 NVQIFHAATHTT
+299 NIQVFHAATHTT

-318 NQQLITGD
+318 DKQLALGET
-326 SALAE
+326 ALAE
-331 ISLDTPLCLTEQ
+331 ITLDTPLCLTEQ
-343 DRLLIRDPAQ
+343 DRLLLRDPAQ
-353 KTNLGSAIVI
+353 KINLGSAIVI

-370 GKRKP
+370 GKRTS
-375 QRLEYLHQR
+375 QRLDYLNQR
-384 AHINTLNEI
+384 ASLNSLNDI
-393 IEFKLQ
+393 IAFKLQ
-399 HAPQSRQQLIEQHQ
+399 HAPQSRQQLLEQHQ
-413 CNAAVISQLLA
+413 CHTEVISQLLA
-424 ANETI
+424 SNTAIE
-429 NQHGDYL
+429 QYGDYL
-436 CYDSYQQALQQ
+436 CFDSYLQALQQ
-447 QIITTLEC
+447 HIIATLEQ
-455 YHQQAQDNLGVGKER
+455 YHQQAQDTLGVGKDR
-470 LYRMAALNQ
+470 LYRMTALNQ
-479 PAAIFNAVINQLLN
+479 PQVIFNAIINQLLN

-503 LHLASHQLQLTAT
+503 LHLAAHQLQLTQP
-516 EQQWWQQIEQV
+516 ELQCWHQIEQL
-527 MLANPQPW
+527 MTTDPQPW
-535 WVRDLAAEISADE
+535 WIRDLASAMGE
-548 NEIRKLSYKLAQL
+548 NEESLRKLGYKLAQL

-569 DRYVTHDYLVKMAI
+569 DRYVTHQYLVKMATE
-583 QVRQHT
+583 VRQHT

-628 NYRELKDQDLLQGQD
+628 NYRELKDQDLLQD
-643 KE
+643 

>member
-42 YAFMPYQSI
+42 YAFMAYHSPK
-51 TSNQHQTLGFIDVP
+51 SNQQQRLGFIDVP

-94 MPQSH
+94 MPQSY

-119 SDLTTVEQQ
+119 SDLTSVEQQ
-128 QQLEAKISLLLLQYG
+128 QQLEATLSQLLFQYG
-143 FTQTTI
+143 FTQATI
-149 FHCSAIT
+149 FHCSAHT
-156 HQGIVELKQ
+156 NDGINALKQ
-165 HLIELADSEQHH
+165 HLIELADNEQQH
-177 DDSLNF
+177 DNTLNF

-194 GSGLVVTGTAIN
+194 GSGLVVTGTALN

-217 ISHNNLRKGHSQ
+217 VSHNQLKKGRSQ
-229 PQVVRV
+229 PQIVRI
-235 KTIHAQGK
+235 KSIHAQGQ
-243 PAECATANQRVALN
+243 ATESATANQRVALN
-257 ISGNIDKASLNRGD
+257 ISGDIDKASLNRGD

-287 KLTANQLIKHWQ
+287 KLTANHLIKHWQ
-299 NVQIFHAATHTT
+299 NIQVFHAATHTT

-318 NQQLITGD
+318 DKQLAEGN

-331 ISLDTPLCLTEQ
+331 ITLDTPLCLTEQ
-343 DRLLIRDPAQ
+343 DRLLLRDPAQ
-353 KTNLGSAIVI
+353 KINLGSAIVI

-370 GKRKP
+370 GKRNP
-375 QRLEYLHQR
+375 QRLNYLNQR
-384 AHINTLNEI
+384 ASLDSLNDI
-393 IEFKLQ
+393 ITFKLQ
-399 HAPQSRQQLIEQHQ
+399 HAPQSRQQLLEQHQ
-413 CNAAVISQLLA
+413 CHTEVISQLLA
-424 ANETI
+424 SNTAIE
-429 NQHGDYL
+429 QYGDYL
-436 CYDSYQQALQQ
+436 CFDSYLQALQQ
-447 QIITTLEC
+447 HIIATLEQ
-455 YHQQAQDNLGVGKER
+455 YHQQAQDTLGVGKDR
-470 LYRMAALNQ
+470 LYRMTALNQ
-479 PAAIFNAVINQLLN
+479 PQVIFNAIINQLLN

-503 LHLASHQLQLTAT
+503 LHLAAHQLQLTQP
-516 EQQWWQQIEQV
+516 ELQCWHQIEQL
-527 MLANPQPW
+527 MTTDPQPW
-535 WVRDLAAEISADE
+535 WIRDLASAMGE
-548 NEIRKLSYKLAQL
+548 NEESLRKLGYKLAQL

-569 DRYVTHDYLVKMAI
+569 DRYVTHEYLVKMATE
-583 QVRQHT
+583 VRQHT

-628 NYRELKDQDLLQGQD
+628 NYRELKDQDLLQD
-643 KE
+643 

>member
-42 YAFMPYQSI
+42 YAFMAYHSPK
-51 TSNQHQTLGFIDVP
+51 SNQQQRLGFIDVP

-94 MPQSH
+94 MPQSY

-119 SDLTTVEQQ
+119 SDLTSVEQQ
-128 QQLEAKISLLLLQYG
+128 QQLEATLSQLLFQYG
-143 FTQTTI
+143 FTQATI
-149 FHCSAIT
+149 FHCSAHT
-156 HQGIVELKQ
+156 NDGINALKQ
-165 HLIELADSEQHH
+165 HLIELADNEQQH
-177 DDSLNF
+177 DNTLNF

-194 GSGLVVTGTAIN
+194 GSGLVVTGTALN

-217 ISHNNLRKGHSQ
+217 VSHNQLKKGRSQ
-229 PQVVRV
+229 PQIVRI
-235 KTIHAQGK
+235 KSIHAQGQ
-243 PAECATANQRVALN
+243 ATESATANQRVALN
-257 ISGNIDKASLNRGD
+257 ISGDIDKASLNRGD

-287 KLTANQLIKHWQ
+287 KLTANHLIKHWQ
-299 NVQIFHAATHTT
+299 NIQVFHAATHTT

-318 NQQLITGD
+318 DKQLALGET
-326 SALAE
+326 ALAE
-331 ISLDTPLCLTEQ
+331 ITLDTPLCLTEQ
-343 DRLLIRDPAQ
+343 DRLLLRDPAQ
-353 KTNLGSAIVI
+353 KINLGSAIVI

-370 GKRKP
+370 GKRTP
-375 QRLEYLHQR
+375 QRLEYLNQR
-384 AHINTLNEI
+384 ANLNALSDI

-399 HAPQSRQQLIEQHQ
+399 HAPQSRQQLLEQHQ
-413 CNAAVISQLLA
+413 CHTEVISQLLA
-424 ANETI
+424 SNTAIE
-429 NQHGDYL
+429 QYGDYL
-436 CYDSYQQALQQ
+436 CFDSYLQALQQ
-447 QIITTLEC
+447 HIIATLEQ
-455 YHQQAQDNLGVGKER
+455 YHQQAQDTLGVGKDR
-470 LYRMAALNQ
+470 LYRMTALNQ
-479 PAAIFNAVINQLLN
+479 PQVIFNAIINQLLN

-503 LHLASHQLQLTAT
+503 LHLAAHQLQLTQP
-516 EQQWWQQIEQV
+516 ELQCWHQIEQL
-527 MLANPQPW
+527 MTTDPQPW
-535 WVRDLAAEISADE
+535 WIRDLASAMGE
-548 NEIRKLSYKLAQL
+548 NEESLRKLGYKLAQL

-569 DRYVTHDYLVKMAI
+569 DRYVTHQYLVKMATE
-583 QVRQHT
+583 VRQHT

-628 NYRELKDQDLLQGQD
+628 NYRELKDQDLLQD
-643 KE
+643 

>member
-42 YAFMPYQSI
+42 YAFMAYHSPK
-51 TSNQHQTLGFIDVP
+51 SNQQQRLGFIDVP

-94 MPQSH
+94 MPQSY

-119 SDLTTVEQQ
+119 SDLTSVEQQ
-128 QQLEAKISLLLLQYG
+128 QQLEATLSQLLFQYG
-143 FTQTTI
+143 FTQATI
-149 FHCSAIT
+149 FHCSAHT
-156 HQGIVELKQ
+156 NDGINALKQ
-165 HLIELADSEQHH
+165 HLIELADNEQQH
-177 DDSLNF
+177 DNTLNF

-194 GSGLVVTGTAIN
+194 GSGLVVTGTALN

-217 ISHNNLRKGHSQ
+217 VSHNQLKKGRSQ
-229 PQVVRV
+229 PQIVRI
-235 KTIHAQGK
+235 KSIHAQGQ
-243 PAECATANQRVALN
+243 ATESATANQRVALN
-257 ISGNIDKASLNRGD
+257 ISGDIDKASLNRGD

-287 KLTANQLIKHWQ
+287 KLTANHLIKHWQ
-299 NVQIFHAATHTT
+299 NIQVFHAATHTT

-318 NQQLITGD
+318 DKQLALGET
-326 SALAE
+326 ALAE
-331 ISLDTPLCLTEQ
+331 ITLDTPLCLTEQ
-343 DRLLIRDPAQ
+343 DRLLLRDPAQ
-353 KTNLGSAIVI
+353 KINLGSAIVI

-370 GKRKP
+370 GKRNP
-375 QRLEYLHQR
+375 QRLEYLNQR
-384 AHINTLNEI
+384 ANLNALSDI

-399 HAPQSRQQLIEQHQ
+399 HAPQSRQKLLEQHQ
-413 CNAAVISQLLA
+413 CHTEVISQLLA
-424 ANETI
+424 SNTAIE
-429 NQHGDYL
+429 QYGDYL
-436 CYDSYQQALQQ
+436 CFDSYLQALQQ
-447 QIITTLEC
+447 HIIATLEQ
-455 YHQQAQDNLGVGKER
+455 YHQQAQDTLGVGKDR
-470 LYRMAALNQ
+470 LYRMTALNQ
-479 PAAIFNAVINQLLN
+479 PQVIFNAIINQLLN

-503 LHLASHQLQLTAT
+503 LHLAAHQLQLTQS
-516 EQQWWQQIEQV
+516 ELQCWHQIEQL
-527 MLANPQPW
+527 MTTDPQPW
-535 WVRDLAAEISADE
+535 WIRDLASEIGEDE
-548 NEIRKLSYKLAQL
+548 ESLRKLGYKLAQL

-569 DRYVTHDYLVKMAI
+569 DRYVTHQYLVKMATE
-583 QVRQHT
+583 VRQHT

-628 NYRELKDQDLLQGQD
+628 NYRELKDQDLLQD
-643 KE
+643 

>member
-42 YAFMPYQSI
+42 YAFMAYHSPK
-51 TSNQHQTLGFIDVP
+51 SNQQQRLGFIDVP

-94 MPQSH
+94 MPQSY

-119 SDLTTVEQQ
+119 SDLTSVEQQ
-128 QQLEAKISLLLLQYG
+128 QQLEATLSQLLFQYG
-143 FTQTTI
+143 FTQATI
-149 FHCSAIT
+149 FHCSAHT
-156 HQGIVELKQ
+156 NDGINALKQ
-165 HLIELADSEQHH
+165 HLIELADNEQQH
-177 DDSLNF
+177 DNTLNF

-194 GSGLVVTGTAIN
+194 GSGLVVTGTALN

-217 ISHNNLRKGHSQ
+217 VSHNQLKKGRSQ
-229 PQVVRV
+229 PQIVRI
-235 KTIHAQGK
+235 KSIHAQGQ
-243 PAECATANQRVALN
+243 ATESATANQRVALN
-257 ISGNIDKASLNRGD
+257 ISGDIDKASLNRGD

-287 KLTANQLIKHWQ
+287 KLTANHLIKHWQ
-299 NVQIFHAATHTT
+299 NIQVFHAATHTT

-318 NQQLITGD
+318 DKQLALGET
-326 SALAE
+326 ALAE
-331 ISLDTPLCLTEQ
+331 ITLDTPLCLTEQ
-343 DRLLIRDPAQ
+343 DRLLLRDPAQ
-353 KTNLGSAIVI
+353 KINLGSAIVI

-370 GKRKP
+370 GKRTP
-375 QRLEYLHQR
+375 QRLEYLNQR
-384 AHINTLNEI
+384 ANLNALSDI

-399 HAPQSRQQLIEQHQ
+399 HAPQSRQKLLEQHQ
-413 CNAAVISQLLA
+413 CHTEVISQLLA
-424 ANETI
+424 SNTAIE
-429 NQHGDYL
+429 QYGDYL
-436 CYDSYQQALQQ
+436 CFDSYLQALQQ
-447 QIITTLEC
+447 HIIATLEQ
-455 YHQQAQDNLGVGKER
+455 YHQQAQDTLGVGKDR
-470 LYRMAALNQ
+470 LYRMTALNQ
-479 PAAIFNAVINQLLN
+479 PQVIFNAIINQLLN

-503 LHLASHQLQLTAT
+503 LHLAAHQLQLTQS
-516 EQQWWQQIEQV
+516 ELQCWHQIEQL
-527 MLANPQPW
+527 MTTDPQPW
-535 WVRDLAAEISADE
+535 WIRDLASEIGEDE
-548 NEIRKLSYKLAQL
+548 ESLRKLGYKLAKL

-569 DRYVTHDYLVKMAI
+569 DRYVTHQYLVKMATE
-583 QVRQHT
+583 VRQHT

-628 NYRELKDQDLLQGQD
+628 NYRELKDQDLLQD
-643 KE
+643 

>member
-42 YAFMPYQSI
+42 YAFMAYHS
-51 TSNQHQTLGFIDVP
+51 TKSNQHQTLGFIDVP

-94 MPQSH
+94 MPQSY

-119 SDLTTVEQQ
+119 SDLTTFEQQ
-128 QQLEAKISLLLLQYG
+128 QQLEAKLNQLLVQYG
-143 FTQTTI
+143 FTQATI
-149 FHCSAIT
+149 FHCSAVT
-156 HQGIVELKQ
+156 NEGIDDLKQ
-165 HLIELADSEQHH
+165 HLIELADNEQQH
-177 DDSLNF
+177 DNTLNF

-194 GSGLVVTGTAIN
+194 GSGLVVTGTALN
-206 GQINVGDSLCL
+206 GQINIGDSLCL
-217 ISHNNLRKGHSQ
+217 VSHSNLKKGHSQ
-229 PQVVRV
+229 AHIVRV
-235 KTIHAQGK
+235 KSIHAQGK
-243 PAECATANQRVALN
+243 SAEFATANQRVALN
-257 ISGNIDKASLNRGD
+257 ISGDIDKAQLKRGD

-276 APTTIIKRITV
+276 APTEIITRVTV
-287 KLTANQLIKHWQ
+287 KLNANQPIKHWQ
-299 NVQIFHAATHTT
+299 NIQVFHAATHTT

-318 NQQLITGD
+318 DNQLTSGD

-331 ISLDTPLCLTEQ
+331 ITFDTPLCLTEQ
-343 DRLLIRDPAQ
+343 DRLLLRDPAQ

-375 QRLEYLHQR
+375 QRLEYLNQR
-384 AHINTLNEI
+384 AGLNTLSDI

-399 HAPQSRQQLIEQHQ
+399 HAPQSHQQLIEQHQ
-413 CNAAVISQLLA
+413 CQADVISQLLVT
-424 ANETI
+424 NTTI
-429 NQHGDYL
+429 NQYGDYL
-436 CYDSYQQALQQ
+436 CYNSYQQALQQ
-447 QIITTLEC
+447 HIITTLKQ
-455 YHQQAQDNLGVGKER
+455 YHQQAQDNLGVGKDR
-470 LYRMAALNQ
+470 LYRMTALNQ
-479 PAAIFNAVINQLLN
+479 PQIIFNAIITQLLN

-503 LHLASHQLQLTAT
+503 LHLAEHKLQLTAT
-516 EQQWWQQIEQV
+516 EQQWWQQIEQL
-527 MLANPQPW
+527 MISDPQPW
-535 WVRDLAAEISADE
+535 WVRDLAAEIGEDE
-548 NEIRKLSYKLAQL
+548 NDIRKLNYKLAQL

-569 DRYVTHDYLVKMAI
+569 DRYVTHQYLVQMATE
-583 QVRQHT
+583 VRQHT
-589 AQYQKLETA
+589 AQHQKLETA

-628 NYRELKDQDLLQGQD
+628 NYRELKDQDLLQQ
-643 KE
+643 E

>member
-42 YAFMPYQSI
+42 YAFMAYHSEK
-51 TSNQHQTLGFIDVP
+51 SNQQQRLGFIDVP

-94 MPQSH
+94 MPQSY

-119 SDLTTVEQQ
+119 SDLTSVEQQ
-128 QQLEAKISLLLLQYG
+128 QQLEATLSQLLFQYG
-143 FTQTTI
+143 FTQATI
-149 FHCSAIT
+149 FHCSAHT
-156 HQGIVELKQ
+156 NDGINALKQ
-165 HLIELADSEQHH
+165 HLIELADNEQQH
-177 DDSLNF
+177 DNTLNF

-194 GSGLVVTGTAIN
+194 GSGLVVTGTALN

-217 ISHNNLRKGHSQ
+217 VSHNQLKKGRSQ
-229 PQVVRV
+229 PQIVRI
-235 KTIHAQGK
+235 KSIHAQGQ
-243 PAECATANQRVALN
+243 ATESATANQRVALN
-257 ISGNIDKASLNRGD
+257 ISGDIDKASLNRGD

-287 KLTANQLIKHWQ
+287 KLTANHLIKHWQ
-299 NVQIFHAATHTT
+299 NIQVFHAATHTT

-318 NQQLITGD
+318 DKQLALGET
-326 SALAE
+326 ALAE
-331 ISLDTPLCLTEQ
+331 ITLDTPLCLTEQ
-343 DRLLIRDPAQ
+343 DRLLLRDPAQ
-353 KTNLGSAIVI
+353 KINLGSAIVI

-370 GKRKP
+370 GKRNP
-375 QRLEYLHQR
+375 QRLEYLNQR
-384 AHINTLNEI
+384 ASLNSLNDI
-393 IEFKLQ
+393 IAFKLQ
-399 HAPQSRQQLIEQHQ
+399 HAPQSRQQLLEQHQ
-413 CNAAVISQLLA
+413 CHTDIISQLLA
-424 ANETI
+424 SNTAIE
-429 NQHGDYL
+429 QYGDYL
-436 CYDSYQQALQQ
+436 CFDSYLQTLQQ
-447 QIITTLEC
+447 HIIATLEQ
-455 YHQQAQDNLGVGKER
+455 YHQQAQDTLGVGKDR
-470 LYRMAALNQ
+470 LYRMTALNQ
-479 PAAIFNAVINQLLN
+479 PQVIFNAIINQLLN

-503 LHLASHQLQLTAT
+503 LHLAAHQLQLTQP
-516 EQQWWQQIEQV
+516 ELQCWHQIEQL
-527 MLANPQPW
+527 MTTDPQPW
-535 WVRDLAAEISADE
+535 WIRDLASAMGE
-548 NEIRKLSYKLAQL
+548 NEESLRKLGYKLAQL

-569 DRYVTHDYLVKMAI
+569 DRYVTHQYLVQMATEI
-583 QVRQHT
+583 RQHT
-589 AQYQKLETA
+589 AQHQKLETA

-628 NYRELKDQDLLQGQD
+628 NYRELKDQDLLQD
-643 KE
+643 

>member
-42 YAFMPYQSI
+42 YAFMAYHSPK
-51 TSNQHQTLGFIDVP
+51 SNQQQRLGFIDVP

-94 MPQSH
+94 MPQSY

-119 SDLTTVEQQ
+119 SDLTSVEQQ
-128 QQLEAKISLLLLQYG
+128 QQLEATLSQLLFQYG
-143 FTQTTI
+143 FTQATI
-149 FHCSAIT
+149 FHCSAHT
-156 HQGIVELKQ
+156 NDGINALKQ
-165 HLIELADSEQHH
+165 HLIELADNEQQH
-177 DDSLNF
+177 DNTLNF

-194 GSGLVVTGTAIN
+194 GSGLVVTGTALN

-217 ISHNNLRKGHSQ
+217 VSHNQLKKGRSQ
-229 PQVVRV
+229 PQIVRI
-235 KTIHAQGK
+235 KSIHAQGQ
-243 PAECATANQRVALN
+243 ATESATANQRVALN
-257 ISGNIDKASLNRGD
+257 ISGDIDKASLNRGD

-287 KLTANQLIKHWQ
+287 KLTANHLIKHWQ
-299 NVQIFHAATHTT
+299 NIQVFHAATHTT

-318 NQQLITGD
+318 DKQLALGET
-326 SALAE
+326 ALAE
-331 ISLDTPLCLTEQ
+331 ITLDTPLCLTEQ
-343 DRLLIRDPAQ
+343 DRLLLRDPAQ
-353 KTNLGSAIVI
+353 KINLGSAIVI

-370 GKRKP
+370 GKRTS
-375 QRLEYLHQR
+375 QRLDYLNQR
-384 AHINTLNEI
+384 ASLNSLNDI
-393 IEFKLQ
+393 IAFKLQ
-399 HAPQSRQQLIEQHQ
+399 HAPQSRQQLLEQHQ
-413 CNAAVISQLLA
+413 CHTEVISQLLA
-424 ANETI
+424 SNTAIE
-429 NQHGDYL
+429 QYGDYL
-436 CYDSYQQALQQ
+436 CFDSYLQALQQ
-447 QIITTLEC
+447 HIIATLEQ
-455 YHQQAQDNLGVGKER
+455 YHQQAQDTLGVGKDR
-470 LYRMAALNQ
+470 LYRMTALNQ
-479 PAAIFNAVINQLLN
+479 PQVIFNAIINQLLN

-503 LHLASHQLQLTAT
+503 LHLAAHQLQLTQP
-516 EQQWWQQIEQV
+516 ELQCWHQIEQL
-527 MLANPQPW
+527 MTTDPQPW
-535 WVRDLAAEISADE
+535 WIRDLASAMGE
-548 NEIRKLSYKLAQL
+548 NEESLRKLGYKLAQL

-569 DRYVTHDYLVKMAI
+569 DRYVTHQYLVKMATE
-583 QVRQHT
+583 VRQHT

-614 LEYFDKIGFTKRKF
+614 LEYFDKISFTKRKF
-628 NYRELKDQDLLQGQD
+628 NYRELKDQDLLQD
-643 KE
+643 

>member
-42 YAFMPYQSI
+42 YAFMAYHSPK
-51 TSNQHQTLGFIDVP
+51 SNQQQRLGFIDVP

-94 MPQSH
+94 MPQSY

-119 SDLTTVEQQ
+119 SDLTSVEQQ
-128 QQLEAKISLLLLQYG
+128 QQLEATLSQLLFQYG
-143 FTQTTI
+143 FTQATI
-149 FHCSAIT
+149 FHCSAHT
-156 HQGIVELKQ
+156 NDGINALKQ
-165 HLIELADSEQHH
+165 HLIELADNEQQH
-177 DDSLNF
+177 DNTLNF

-194 GSGLVVTGTAIN
+194 GSGLVVTGTALN

-217 ISHNNLRKGHSQ
+217 VSHSSLKKGHCQ
-229 PQVVRV
+229 PNIVRI
-235 KTIHAQGK
+235 KSIHAQGQ
-243 PAECATANQRVALN
+243 ATESATANQRVALN
-257 ISGNIDKASLNRGD
+257 ISGDIDKASLNRGD

-287 KLTANQLIKHWQ
+287 KLTANHLIKHWQ
-299 NVQIFHAATHTT
+299 NIQVFHAATHTT

-318 NQQLITGD
+318 DKQLALGET
-326 SALAE
+326 ALAE
-331 ISLDTPLCLTEQ
+331 ITLDTPLCLTEQ
-343 DRLLIRDPAQ
+343 DRLLLRDPAQ
-353 KTNLGSAIVI
+353 KINLGSAIVI

-370 GKRKP
+370 GKRTP
-375 QRLEYLHQR
+375 QRLDYLNQR
-384 AHINTLNEI
+384 ASLDSLNDI
-393 IEFKLQ
+393 IAFKLQ
-399 HAPQSRQQLIEQHQ
+399 HAPQSRQQLLEQHQ
-413 CNAAVISQLLA
+413 CHTEVISQLLA
-424 ANETI
+424 SNTAIE
-429 NQHGDYL
+429 QYGDYL

-447 QIITTLEC
+447 HIIATLEQ
-455 YHQQAQDNLGVGKER
+455 YHQQAQDTLGVGKDR
-470 LYRMAALNQ
+470 LYRMTALNQ
-479 PAAIFNAVINQLLN
+479 PQVIFNAIINQLLN

-503 LHLASHQLQLTAT
+503 LHLATHTLQLTAT

-527 MLANPQPW
+527 MVADPQPW
-535 WVRDLAAEISADE
+535 WIRDLASAMGE
-548 NEIRKLSYKLAQL
+548 NEESLRKLGYKLAQL

-569 DRYVTHDYLVKMAI
+569 DRYVTHQYLVKMATE
-583 QVRQHT
+583 VRQHT

-628 NYRELKDQDLLQGQD
+628 NYRELKDQDLLQD
-643 KE
+643 

>member
-42 YAFMPYQSI
+42 YAFMAYHSPK
-51 TSNQHQTLGFIDVP
+51 SNQQQRLGFIDVP

-94 MPQSH
+94 MPQSY

-119 SDLTTVEQQ
+119 SDLTSVEQQ
-128 QQLEAKISLLLLQYG
+128 QQLEATLSQLLFQYG
-143 FTQTTI
+143 FTQATI
-149 FHCSAIT
+149 FHCSAHT
-156 HQGIVELKQ
+156 NDGINALKQ
-165 HLIELADSEQHH
+165 HLIELADNEQQH
-177 DDSLNF
+177 DNTLNF

-194 GSGLVVTGTAIN
+194 GSGLVVTGTALN

-217 ISHNNLRKGHSQ
+217 VSHNQLKKGRSQ
-229 PQVVRV
+229 PQIVRI
-235 KTIHAQGK
+235 KSIHAQGQ
-243 PAECATANQRVALN
+243 ATESATANQRVALN
-257 ISGNIDKASLNRGD
+257 ISGDIDKASLNRGD

-287 KLTANQLIKHWQ
+287 KLTANHLIKHWQ
-299 NVQIFHAATHTT
+299 NIQVFHAATHTT

-318 NQQLITGD
+318 DKQLALGET
-326 SALAE
+326 ALAE
-331 ISLDTPLCLTEQ
+331 ITLDTPLCLTEQ
-343 DRLLIRDPAQ
+343 DRLLLRDPAQ
-353 KTNLGSAIVI
+353 KINLGSAIVI

-370 GKRKP
+370 GKRTS
-375 QRLEYLHQR
+375 QRLDYLNQR
-384 AHINTLNEI
+384 ASLNSLNDI
-393 IEFKLQ
+393 IAFKLQ
-399 HAPQSRQQLIEQHQ
+399 HAPQSRQQLLEQHQ
-413 CNAAVISQLLA
+413 CHTEVISQLLA
-424 ANETI
+424 SNTAIE
-429 NQHGDYL
+429 QYGDYL
-436 CYDSYQQALQQ
+436 CFDSYLQALQQ
-447 QIITTLEC
+447 HIIATLEQ
-455 YHQQAQDNLGVGKER
+455 YHQQAQDTLGVGKDR
-470 LYRMAALNQ
+470 LYRMTALNQ
-479 PAAIFNAVINQLLN
+479 PQVIFNAIINQLLN

-503 LHLASHQLQLTAT
+503 LHLAAHQLQLTQP
-516 EQQWWQQIEQV
+516 ELQCWHQIEQL
-527 MLANPQPW
+527 MTTDPQPW
-535 WVRDLAAEISADE
+535 WIRDLASAMGE
-548 NEIRKLSYKLAQL
+548 NEESLRKLGYKLAQL

-569 DRYVTHDYLVKMAI
+569 DRYVTHQYLVKMATE
-583 QVRQHT
+583 VRQHT

-628 NYRELKDQDLLQGQD
+628 NYRELKDQDLLQ
-643 KE
+643 

>member
-42 YAFMPYQSI
+42 YAFMAYHSAK
-51 TSNQHQTLGFIDVP
+51 SNQQQRLGFIDVP

-94 MPQSH
+94 MPQSY

-119 SDLTTVEQQ
+119 SDLTSVEQQ
-128 QQLEAKISLLLLQYG
+128 QQLEATLSQLLFQYG
-143 FTQTTI
+143 FTQATI
-149 FHCSAIT
+149 FHCSAHT
-156 HQGIVELKQ
+156 NDGIDALKQ
-165 HLIELADSEQHH
+165 HLIELADNEQQH
-177 DDSLNF
+177 DNTLNF

-194 GSGLVVTGTAIN
+194 GSGLVVTGTALN

-217 ISHNNLRKGHSQ
+217 VSHNSLKKGHCQ
-229 PQVVRV
+229 PNIVRV
-235 KTIHAQGK
+235 KSIHAQGQ
-243 PAECATANQRVALN
+243 ATESATANQRVALN
-257 ISGNIDKASLNRGD
+257 ISGDIDKASLNRGD

-287 KLTANQLIKHWQ
+287 KLTANHLIKHWQ
-299 NVQIFHAATHTT
+299 NIQVFHAATHTT

-318 NQQLITGD
+318 DKQLALGET
-326 SALAE
+326 ALAE
-331 ISLDTPLCLTEQ
+331 ITLDTPLCLTEQ
-343 DRLLIRDPAQ
+343 DRLLLRDPAQ
-353 KTNLGSAIVI
+353 KINLGSAIVI

-370 GKRKP
+370 GKRNP
-375 QRLEYLHQR
+375 QRLEYLNQR
-384 AHINTLNEI
+384 ASLDSLNDI
-393 IEFKLQ
+393 IAFKLQ
-399 HAPQSRQQLIEQHQ
+399 HAPQSRQQLLEQHQ
-413 CNAAVISQLLA
+413 CHTEVISQLLA
-424 ANETI
+424 SNTTI
-429 NQHGDYL
+429 EQYGDYL

-447 QIITTLEC
+447 HIIATLEQ
-455 YHQQAQDNLGVGKER
+455 YHQQAQDTLGVGKDR
-470 LYRMAALNQ
+470 LYRMTALNQ
-479 PAAIFNAVINQLLN
+479 PQVIFNAIINQLLN

-503 LHLASHQLQLTAT
+503 LHLAAHQLQLTQP
-516 EQQWWQQIEQV
+516 ELQCWHQIEQL
-527 MLANPQPW
+527 MTTDPQPW
-535 WVRDLAAEISADE
+535 WIRDLASEIGEDE
-548 NEIRKLSYKLAQL
+548 ESLRKLGYKLAQL

-569 DRYVTHDYLVKMAI
+569 DRYVSHQYLVQMATEI
-583 QVRQHT
+583 RQHT
-589 AQYQKLETA
+589 AQHQKLETA
-598 EFRNISQL
+598 EFRNISKL

-628 NYRELKDQDLLQGQD
+628 NYRELKDQDLLQD
-643 KE
+643 

>member
-42 YAFMPYQSI
+42 YAFMAYHSPK
-51 TSNQHQTLGFIDVP
+51 SNQQQRLGFIDVP

-94 MPQSH
+94 MPQSY

-119 SDLTTVEQQ
+119 SDLTSVAQQ
-128 QQLEAKISLLLLQYG
+128 QQLEATLSQLLFQYG
-143 FTQTTI
+143 FTQATI
-149 FHCSAIT
+149 FHCSAHT
-156 HQGIVELKQ
+156 NDGIDALKQ
-165 HLIELADSEQHH
+165 HLIELADNEQQH
-177 DDSLNF
+177 DNTLNF

-194 GSGLVVTGTAIN
+194 GSGLVVTGTALN

-217 ISHNNLRKGHSQ
+217 VSHSSLKKGHCQ
-229 PQVVRV
+229 PNIVRV
-235 KTIHAQGK
+235 KSIHAQGQ
-243 PAECATANQRVALN
+243 ATESATANQRVALN
-257 ISGNIDKASLNRGD
+257 ISGDIDKASLNRGD

-276 APTTIIKRITV
+276 APTTMIKRITV
-287 KLTANQLIKHWQ
+287 KLTANHLIKHWQ
-299 NVQIFHAATHTT
+299 NIQVFHAATHTT

-318 NQQLITGD
+318 DKQLALGET
-326 SALAE
+326 ALAE
-331 ISLDTPLCLTEQ
+331 ITLDTPLCLTEQ
-343 DRLLIRDPAQ
+343 DRLLLRDPAQ
-353 KTNLGSAIVI
+353 KINLGSAIVI

-370 GKRKP
+370 GKRNS
-375 QRLEYLHQR
+375 QRLEYLNQR
-384 AHINTLNEI
+384 ANLNALSDI

-399 HAPQSRQQLIEQHQ
+399 HAPQSRQQLLEQHQ
-413 CNAAVISQLLA
+413 CHTEVISQLLA
-424 ANETI
+424 SNTTI
-429 NQHGDYL
+429 EQYGDYL

-447 QIITTLEC
+447 HIIATLEQ
-455 YHQQAQDNLGVGKER
+455 YHQQAQDTLGVGKDR
-470 LYRMAALNQ
+470 LYRMTALNQ
-479 PAAIFNAVINQLLN
+479 PQVIFNAMINQLLN

-503 LHLASHQLQLTAT
+503 LHLAAHQLQLTQP
-516 EQQWWQQIEQV
+516 ELQCWHQIEQL
-527 MLANPQPW
+527 MTTDPQPW
-535 WVRDLAAEISADE
+535 WIRDLASEIGEDE
-548 NEIRKLSYKLAQL
+548 ESLRKLGYKLAQL

-569 DRYVTHDYLVKMAI
+569 DRYVSHQYLVQMATEI
-583 QVRQHT
+583 RQHT
-589 AQYQKLETA
+589 AQHQKLETA

-628 NYRELKDQDLLQGQD
+628 NYRELKDQDLLQD
-643 KE
+643 

>member
-15 KLLHA
+15 KLLQA

-42 YAFMPYQSI
+42 YAFMAYHSPK
-51 TSNQHQTLGFIDVP
+51 SNQQQRLGFIDVP

-94 MPQSH
+94 MPQSY

-119 SDLTTVEQQ
+119 SDLTSVEQQ
-128 QQLEAKISLLLLQYG
+128 QQLEATLSQLLFQYG
-143 FTQTTI
+143 FTQATI
-149 FHCSAIT
+149 FHCSAHT
-156 HQGIVELKQ
+156 NDGINALKQ
-165 HLIELADSEQHH
+165 HLIELADNEQQH
-177 DDSLNF
+177 DNTLNF

-194 GSGLVVTGTAIN
+194 GSGLVVTGTALN

-217 ISHNNLRKGHSQ
+217 VSHSNLKKGHSQ
-229 PQVVRV
+229 PHIVRV
-235 KTIHAQGK
+235 KSIHAQGQ
-243 PAECATANQRVALN
+243 ATESATANQRVALN
-257 ISGNIDKASLNRGD
+257 ISGDIDKASLNRGD

-287 KLTANQLIKHWQ
+287 KLTANHLIKHWQ
-299 NVQIFHAATHTT
+299 NIQVFHAATHTT

-318 NQQLITGD
+318 DKQLALGET
-326 SALAE
+326 ALAE
-331 ISLDTPLCLTEQ
+331 ITLDTPLCLTEQ
-343 DRLLIRDPAQ
+343 DRLLLRDPAQ
-353 KTNLGSAIVI
+353 KINLGSAIVI

-370 GKRKP
+370 GKRTS
-375 QRLEYLHQR
+375 QRLDYLNQR
-384 AHINTLNEI
+384 ASLNSLNDI
-393 IEFKLQ
+393 IAFKLQ
-399 HAPQSRQQLIEQHQ
+399 HAPQSRQQLLEQHQ
-413 CNAAVISQLLA
+413 CHTEVISQLLA
-424 ANETI
+424 SNTAIE
-429 NQHGDYL
+429 QYGDYL
-436 CYDSYQQALQQ
+436 CFDSYLQALQQ
-447 QIITTLEC
+447 HIIATLEQ
-455 YHQQAQDNLGVGKER
+455 YHQQAQDTLGVGKDR
-470 LYRMAALNQ
+470 LYRMTALNQ
-479 PAAIFNAVINQLLN
+479 PQVIFNAIINQLLN

-503 LHLASHQLQLTAT
+503 LHLAAHQLQLTQP
-516 EQQWWQQIEQV
+516 ELQCWHQIEQL
-527 MLANPQPW
+527 MTTDPQPW
-535 WVRDLAAEISADE
+535 WIRDLASAMGE
-548 NEIRKLSYKLAQL
+548 NEESLRKLGYKLAQL

-569 DRYVTHDYLVKMAI
+569 DRYVSHQYLVQMATEI
-583 QVRQHT
+583 RQHT
-589 AQYQKLETA
+589 AQHQKLETA

-628 NYRELKDQDLLQGQD
+628 NYRELKDQDLLQD
-643 KE
+643 

>member
-42 YAFMPYQSI
+42 YAFMAYHSEK
-51 TSNQHQTLGFIDVP
+51 SNQQQRLGFIDVP

-94 MPQSH
+94 MPQSY

-119 SDLTTVEQQ
+119 SDLTSVEQQ
-128 QQLEAKISLLLLQYG
+128 QQLEATLSQLLFQYG
-143 FTQTTI
+143 FTQATI
-149 FHCSAIT
+149 FHCSAHT
-156 HQGIVELKQ
+156 NDGINALKQ
-165 HLIELADSEQHH
+165 HLIELADNEQQH
-177 DDSLNF
+177 DNTLNF

-194 GSGLVVTGTAIN
+194 GSGLVVTGTALN

-217 ISHNNLRKGHSQ
+217 VSHNQLKKGRSQ
-229 PQVVRV
+229 PQIVRI
-235 KTIHAQGK
+235 KSIHAQGQ
-243 PAECATANQRVALN
+243 ATESATANQRVALN
-257 ISGNIDKASLNRGD
+257 ISGDIDKASLNRGD

-287 KLTANQLIKHWQ
+287 KLTANHLIKHWQ
-299 NVQIFHAATHTT
+299 NIQVFHAATHTT

-318 NQQLITGD
+318 DKQLALGET
-326 SALAE
+326 ALAE
-331 ISLDTPLCLTEQ
+331 ITLDTPLCLTEQ
-343 DRLLIRDPAQ
+343 DRLLLRDPAQ
-353 KTNLGSAIVI
+353 KINLGSAIVI

-370 GKRKP
+370 GKRNP
-375 QRLEYLHQR
+375 QRLEYLNQR
-384 AHINTLNEI
+384 ASLNSLNDI
-393 IEFKLQ
+393 IAFKLQ
-399 HAPQSRQQLIEQHQ
+399 HAPQSRQQLLEQHQ
-413 CNAAVISQLLA
+413 CHTEVISQLLA
-424 ANETI
+424 SNTAIE
-429 NQHGDYL
+429 QYGDYL
-436 CYDSYQQALQQ
+436 CFDSYLQALQQ
-447 QIITTLEC
+447 HIIATLEQ
-455 YHQQAQDNLGVGKER
+455 YHQQAQDTLGVGKDR
-470 LYRMAALNQ
+470 LYRMTALNQ
-479 PAAIFNAVINQLLN
+479 PQVIFNAIINQLLN

-503 LHLASHQLQLTAT
+503 LHLAAHQLQLTQP
-516 EQQWWQQIEQV
+516 ELQCWHQIEQL
-527 MLANPQPW
+527 MTTDPQPW
-535 WVRDLAAEISADE
+535 WIRDLASAMGE
-548 NEIRKLSYKLAQL
+548 NEESLRKLGYKLAQL

-569 DRYVTHDYLVKMAI
+569 DRYVTHQYLVKMATE
-583 QVRQHT
+583 VRQHT

-628 NYRELKDQDLLQGQD
+628 NYRELKDQDLLQD
-643 KE
+643 

>member
-42 YAFMPYQSI
+42 YAFMAYHSEK
-51 TSNQHQTLGFIDVP
+51 SNQQQRLGFIDVP

-94 MPQSH
+94 MPQSY

-119 SDLTTVEQQ
+119 SDLTSVEQQ
-128 QQLEAKISLLLLQYG
+128 QQLEATLSQLLFQYG
-143 FTQTTI
+143 FTQATI
-149 FHCSAIT
+149 FHCSAHT
-156 HQGIVELKQ
+156 NDGINALKQ
-165 HLIELADSEQHH
+165 HLIELADNEQQH
-177 DDSLNF
+177 DNTLNF

-194 GSGLVVTGTAIN
+194 GSGLVVTGTALN

-217 ISHNNLRKGHSQ
+217 VSHSSLKKGHCQ
-229 PQVVRV
+229 PNIVRI
-235 KTIHAQGK
+235 KSIHAQGQ
-243 PAECATANQRVALN
+243 ATESATANQRVALN
-257 ISGNIDKASLNRGD
+257 ISGDIDKASLNRGD

-287 KLTANQLIKHWQ
+287 KLTANHLIKHWQ
-299 NVQIFHAATHTT
+299 NIQVFHAATHTT

-318 NQQLITGD
+318 DKQLALGET
-326 SALAE
+326 ALAE
-331 ISLDTPLCLTEQ
+331 ITLDTPLCLTEQ
-343 DRLLIRDPAQ
+343 DRLLLRDPAQ
-353 KTNLGSAIVI
+353 KINLGSAIVI

-370 GKRKP
+370 GKRTP
-375 QRLEYLHQR
+375 QRLEYLNQR
-384 AHINTLNEI
+384 ANLNALSDI

-399 HAPQSRQQLIEQHQ
+399 HAPQSRQKLLEQHQ
-413 CNAAVISQLLA
+413 CHTEVISQLLA
-424 ANETI
+424 SNTAIE
-429 NQHGDYL
+429 QYGDYL
-436 CYDSYQQALQQ
+436 CFDSYLQALQQ
-447 QIITTLEC
+447 HIIATLEQ
-455 YHQQAQDNLGVGKER
+455 YHQQAQDTLGVGKDR
-470 LYRMAALNQ
+470 LYRMTALNQ
-479 PAAIFNAVINQLLN
+479 PQVIFNAIINQLLN

-503 LHLASHQLQLTAT
+503 LHLAAHQLQLTQS
-516 EQQWWQQIEQV
+516 ELQCWHQIEQL
-527 MLANPQPW
+527 MTTDPQPW
-535 WVRDLAAEISADE
+535 WIRDLASEIGEDE
-548 NEIRKLSYKLAQL
+548 ESLRKLGYKLAQL

-569 DRYVTHDYLVKMAI
+569 DRYVTHQYLVKMATE
-583 QVRQHT
+583 VRQHT

-628 NYRELKDQDLLQGQD
+628 NYRELKDQDLLQD
-643 KE
+643 

>member
-42 YAFMPYQSI
+42 YAFMAYHSPK
-51 TSNQHQTLGFIDVP
+51 SNQQQRLGFIDVP

-94 MPQSH
+94 MPQSY

-119 SDLTTVEQQ
+119 SDLTSVEQQ
-128 QQLEAKISLLLLQYG
+128 QQLEATLSQLLFQYG
-143 FTQTTI
+143 FTQATI
-149 FHCSAIT
+149 FHCSAHT
-156 HQGIVELKQ
+156 NDGINALKQ
-165 HLIELADSEQHH
+165 HLIELADNEQQH
-177 DDSLNF
+177 DNTLNF

-194 GSGLVVTGTAIN
+194 GSGLVVTGTALN

-217 ISHNNLRKGHSQ
+217 VSHSSLKKGHCQ
-229 PQVVRV
+229 PNIVRI
-235 KTIHAQGK
+235 KSIHAQGQ
-243 PAECATANQRVALN
+243 ATESATANQRVALN
-257 ISGNIDKASLNRGD
+257 ISGDIDKASLNRGD

-287 KLTANQLIKHWQ
+287 KLTANHLIKHWQ
-299 NVQIFHAATHTT
+299 NIQVFHAATHTT

-318 NQQLITGD
+318 DKQLALGET
-326 SALAE
+326 ALAE
-331 ISLDTPLCLTEQ
+331 ITLDTPLCLTEQ
-343 DRLLIRDPAQ
+343 DRLLLRDPAQ
-353 KTNLGSAIVI
+353 KINLGSAIVI

-370 GKRKP
+370 GKRTP
-375 QRLEYLHQR
+375 QRLEYLNQR
-384 AHINTLNEI
+384 ANLNALSDI

-399 HAPQSRQQLIEQHQ
+399 HAPQSRQQLLEQHQ
-413 CNAAVISQLLA
+413 CHTEVISQLLA
-424 ANETI
+424 SNTAIE
-429 NQHGDYL
+429 QYGDYL
-436 CYDSYQQALQQ
+436 CFDSYLQALQQ
-447 QIITTLEC
+447 HIIATLEQ
-455 YHQQAQDNLGVGKER
+455 YHQQAQDTLGVGKDR
-470 LYRMAALNQ
+470 LYRMTALNQ
-479 PAAIFNAVINQLLN
+479 PQVIFNAIINQLLN

-503 LHLASHQLQLTAT
+503 LHLAAHQLQLTQP
-516 EQQWWQQIEQV
+516 ELQCWHQIEQL
-527 MLANPQPW
+527 MTTDPQPW
-535 WVRDLAAEISADE
+535 WIRDLASEIGEDE
-548 NEIRKLSYKLAQL
+548 ESLRKLGYKLAQL
-561 SYVAAIVK
+561 SYVATIVK
-569 DRYVTHDYLVKMAI
+569 DRYVTHQYLVKMATE
-583 QVRQHT
+583 VRQHT
-589 AQYQKLETA
+589 AQHQKLETA
-598 EFRNISQL
+598 EFRNISKL

-628 NYRELKDQDLLQGQD
+628 NYRELKDQDLLQD
-643 KE
+643 

>member
-42 YAFMPYQSI
+42 YAFMAYHSPK
-51 TSNQHQTLGFIDVP
+51 SNQQQRLGFIDVP

-94 MPQSH
+94 MPQSY

-119 SDLTTVEQQ
+119 SDLTSVEQQ
-128 QQLEAKISLLLLQYG
+128 QQLEATLSQLLFQYG
-143 FTQTTI
+143 FTQATI
-149 FHCSAIT
+149 FHCSAHT
-156 HQGIVELKQ
+156 NDGINALKQ
-165 HLIELADSEQHH
+165 HLIELADNEQQH
-177 DDSLNF
+177 DNTLNF

-194 GSGLVVTGTAIN
+194 GSGLVVTGTALN

-217 ISHNNLRKGHSQ
+217 VSHNQLKKGRSQ
-229 PQVVRV
+229 PQIVRI
-235 KTIHAQGK
+235 KSIHAQGQ
-243 PAECATANQRVALN
+243 ATESATANQRVALN
-257 ISGNIDKASLNRGD
+257 ISGDIDKASLNRGD

-287 KLTANQLIKHWQ
+287 KLTANHLIKHWQ
-299 NVQIFHAATHTT
+299 NIQVFHAATHTT

-318 NQQLITGD
+318 DKQLALGET
-326 SALAE
+326 ALAE
-331 ISLDTPLCLTEQ
+331 ITLDTPLCLTEQ
-343 DRLLIRDPAQ
+343 DRLLLRDPAQ
-353 KTNLGSAIVI
+353 KINLGSAIVI

-370 GKRKP
+370 GKRTP
-375 QRLEYLHQR
+375 QRLEYLNQR
-384 AHINTLNEI
+384 ANLNALSDI
-393 IEFKLQ
+393 IAFKLQ
-399 HAPQSRQQLIEQHQ
+399 HAPQSRQQLLEQHQ
-413 CNAAVISQLLA
+413 CHTEVISQLLA
-424 ANETI
+424 SNTAIE
-429 NQHGDYL
+429 QYGDYL
-436 CYDSYQQALQQ
+436 CFDSYLQALQQ
-447 QIITTLEC
+447 HIIATLEQ
-455 YHQQAQDNLGVGKER
+455 YHQQAQDTLGVGKDR
-470 LYRMAALNQ
+470 LYRMTALNQ
-479 PAAIFNAVINQLLN
+479 PQVIFNAIINQLLN

-503 LHLASHQLQLTAT
+503 LHLAAHQLQLTQP
-516 EQQWWQQIEQV
+516 ELQCWHQIEQL
-527 MLANPQPW
+527 MTTDPQPW
-535 WVRDLAAEISADE
+535 WIRDLASAMGE
-548 NEIRKLSYKLAQL
+548 NEESLRKLGYKLAQL

-569 DRYVTHDYLVKMAI
+569 DRYVTHQYLVKMATE
-583 QVRQHT
+583 VRQHT

-628 NYRELKDQDLLQGQD
+628 NYRELKDQDLLQD
-643 KE
+643 